1 CIEISTLVL
10 TRVLHM
16 LLTRHTVPG
25 PERLVAGDH
34 RARKALRCCSGK
46 TYTMDQRK
54 NESIVPSFT
63 QLEDFLTEHDS
74 NVVWLLVATI
84 LSCGWI
90 IYLTYYNSRNVGLIL
105 TLVLNRLHKRGYIHI
120 GSFSFSV
127 LSGKVMVREIYY
139 ITEDMSIRIQDGFI
153 IFRWWKM
160 YNPKQKQHDPKA
172 ETRLYV
178 TVNDFEFHVY
188 NRSDLYGRLQ
198 ELFGLEPTIVPP
210 RKEEDK
216 TQGAGGARTQSKIE
230 RVKVK
235 TESQDP
241 TSSWRSLI
249 PVVKVSVSTGRLAF
263 GNHYQPQ
270 TLCVSFD
277 DAFLTYTTK
286 PPSSHLDQF
295 MHIVKGKLE
304 NVRVM
309 LVPSP
314 RYVGLQNDEPP
325 RLMGEGFVVM
335 HSNDVDVYYYMD
347 EPGLVP
353 EEVEE
358 NIDGETS
365 SEDCKLQDLP
375 PCWGLDIVCGKGT
388 DFNYGPWADRQR
400 DCLWKFF
407 FPPDYQVLKVSEI
420 AQPGRPRQV
429 LAFELRM
436 NIIADATVDLL
447 FTKNRFLVTTESK
460 GECVVM
466 ISVSRQLSSMQETNA
481 VHVNVG
487 AGSYLE
493 INIPVTVEEG
503 GYTPAIKG
511 QLLHVDAT
519 TSMQYRA
526 LLEAEMLA
534 FHINASYPRVWNM
547 PQTWQ
552 CELEVY
558 KATYHFIFAQKH
570 FFTVYLAACG
580 ETLTLDF
587 SLPFTDFVPATCSTR
602 FSLRGE
608 EVDLHLFLPDC
619 HPSKYSLFMLV
630 KNCHP
635 HRVAPDSGVA
645 AECQSGQSGQKAAK
659 PKAGWVEC
667 WTVPSV
673 VLTIDYTWHPIYP
686 QKADEQLKQ
695 SLSEMEETLLSV
707 LRPAQRAPGRAA
719 PPPSAPRPPVDPAEL
734 PPDRLHVEMAL
745 SPDSQMTLYGPLL
758 NAFLCIK
765 ENYFGEDDVY
775 MDFEEAASSP
785 VVSLSTSSSSGWM
798 AAGAENGRQE
808 SESPARS
815 PHPLSLRPWDIT
827 VLVNLYKVHGRLP
840 VHGTADGPEC
850 PTAFLERLCFEM
862 KKGLCETMLQLVLS
876 PLNVFVSDNYQ
887 VATVPRMALG
897 TASGPRPLGLAGC
910 ARVVLPCLT
919 AVFPQRPPADESL
932 REGHISLSG
941 LQLRAHAM
949 FSAEGLPLGS
959 DSLEYAWLID
969 VQAGSLTAKVTA
981 PQVWPPHW
989 PAPVMDP
996 AADGSPA
1003 RLSSQ
1008 LASLLEWGQ
1017 TFAFHVVCRE
1027 YELERPKSVVLCQ
1040 HGVDRRFCES
1050 KLSCVPGPCPASE
1063 ELKYTMTRVALAG
1076 ADLHVVEQGCA
1087 TNLKMG
1093 AVRVANCNL
1102 HSPTVGEG
1110 VSAAVQDLHVR
1121 QFVEQPSSPR
1131 AGLQPAVLRR
1141 ACWLEAGS
1149 ASLGLVTV
1157 DVALAA
1163 DHPSKHEAQRHFL
1176 ETHDARTKRDAL
1188 PSHTPR
1194 CLSLCRLWFLW
1205 PEDNLTSR
1213 RCRSKCGCLGG
1224 CRFFGGTAG
1233 GLDFFRL
1240 EELTP
1245 SSSSAFSSTSAE
1257 SDMCY
1262 GQSLLQ
1268 PGERVVTRGVLTM
1281 ADSTVARARVPRPG
1295 WRGMDGAKGK
1305 EWESKAVGAEA
1316 ERRAQ
1321 PLSLQVPLRPHSA
1334 SSSSEESGSS
1344 GAAQPL
1350 LAGETESPASTSGA
1364 EDRVAPR
1371 GFLPPVKRDE
1381 GPASAPADVS
1391 GSSPVSPHAQERP
1404 AGQSPLRSPLK
1415 RQASV
1420 CSARLGSTK
1429 SLTAAFYGDK
1439 QPAAVGVQFSSDVS
1453 RSDENVLDSPKQ
1465 RRSFG
1470 SFPYTPSADSS
1481 SFHQYRSMDSS
1492 MSMADSE
1499 AYFSA
1504 AEEFEPVS
1512 SDEGP
1517 GTYPGRKRKRR
1528 QAQQVDYSRGSVYHS
1543 VEGPLTGHGE
1553 SVLDGRTLPFRA
1565 HPSQASFVSA
1575 LGGEDDPAEH
1585 LHMAEAERA
1594 EAERA
1599 EAEQAP
1605 PPQPARSCYQTY
1617 LSQFQVVNWAARHPA
1632 NKRTSKS
1639 SLHRPLDLDT
1649 PTSEDSSS
1657 SCEQLSVPTFKVV
1670 KQGLTAN
1677 ALLDRGLRLSGPTPT
1692 TPYTP
1697 LEKKAGDDTEDEPLV
1712 GECGPGQPAA
1722 QARTAAV
1729 VEVRGAVDVVLT
1741 PLVAEALD
1749 RYIEALAHCA
1759 SARHPA
1765 AIVDDL
1771 HARVL
1776 REVLQS
1782 SRPTFSEQLS
1792 SKQDVRGTKTEHPP
1806 TLGTTTHGQA
1816 QTPLTRKQDGVT
1828 VRGLQASVSIP
1839 KVNLCLL
1846 QASVEEPPGAAPGRA
1861 VAHVSLVALCFDRIT
1876 TQVRMNRGVVEEA
1889 STGTEPVRTSEFG
1902 GYVHAT
1908 KMQPQSSGSL
1918 RSNAGAEKGQE
1929 IAAKLNIHRVHGQLR
1944 GLDTTGT
1951 GTCAI
1956 TAIPFEKSKV
1966 LFTLE
1971 ELDEFTFVDETDQ
1984 QALPDVTRIGPS
1996 QEKWGWIMFECGLE
2010 NLTIKGG
2017 RQSGAVL
2024 YDALGVMG
2032 QANVAERGG
2041 TPTPNDSSDSPTGS
2055 GYNTDVSED
2064 ALPCGRASPSSDLNG
2079 NSASDEQDEGVES
2092 DDLKKDLPLMP
2103 PPPDSCSMKLAIREL
2118 WFSFA
2123 APTNVRSPA
2132 HTFSRQLNLLSTATP
2147 AVGAWLVPVDQLT
2160 SSLRRLETEGTLRVC
2175 AVMGCI
2181 MTEALENKSVHFPLR
2196 SKYNRLTKVARALQE
2211 NPSCLLCGILHH
2223 YLHQARHSVIEDA
2236 TTSDGLPALVTLK
2249 KGLVALARQWMK
2261 FIVVTPAFKGVSLHR
2276 PAQPLK
2282 PHPSGDQEPE
2292 DGLGLDSGGGL
2303 QSDTSADGAEFEFD
2317 AATVSE
2323 HTMLLEG
2330 PAGRPPP
2337 GSSAPVTG
2345 AELMRKLSKTHTH
2358 SDSALRIKGSH
2369 PYHSLSYTSGE
2380 TATDSPAH
2388 GGRAGAPA
2396 RESPRKES
2404 LLSYLTGS
2412 FPSLHNLLE
2421 GTPQRGGTAGR
2432 SGSLTRTGTTLATDM
2447 LSEHPLLSEPSS
2459 VSFYNWM
2466 SNAVGGRAGAAQ
2478 ESPIPRPGH
2487 GSLPTGVAPNLPT
2500 IPSASDFNTVL
2511 SSDQNTLD
2519 GTQSQHS
2526 TSQDDVAGVEEA
2538 HPGFPAVQLADAQVV
2553 FRPLLSHTGVQAQDA
2568 APLCC
2573 RMHFGEHLSFSGAL
2587 DRLRADIVDSDTAK
2601 ERRGRRAR
2609 RPGHVNL
2616 PPLEFKPALML
2627 ETFSLSAVVME
2638 KSVCT
2643 PRPPAHALS
2652 FHDLSKRHH
2661 STLHCDFTVSCRSIS
2676 QHVDMAL
2683 VRLVHQFST
2692 MVDGIKATQT
2702 DIKLSRY
2709 TAGSASPTPT
2719 FRTRK
2724 HRDFRSSDF
2733 SRSSR
2738 GSLNGGNR
2746 AGNAKGKRA
2755 PAEGGRKEP
2764 RGKNS
2769 LGRSERRTS
2778 KVSRKGSKD
2787 VVDHTAIHMD
2797 DSDSVTVSEQSE
2809 PSAECWQNMYK
2820 LLNFYSLI
2828 SDPTG
2833 VLEASSEAFGPAG
2846 NGRRPS
2852 CFRAASQCPQS
2863 CRPRHP
2869 GCGQRVRKAG
2879 QCRESRP
2886 GRPRGPPALRG
2897 SRPGSGRPLGW
2908 RWAGLR
2914 LALRPS
2920 RRVPGVRSPAEP
2932 PCRVVFEDEQDDG
2945 SLARAQRKRSVA
2957 AAAEPQHVTLIVF
2970 GIGTVTRTHL
2980 EADIGGLTME
2990 SELKRIHG
2998 SFTLKERM
3006 KEDDR
3011 DLRHRAHRECLP
3023 GPGCPT
3029 RGSSPS
3035 RVLPRRAPPR
3045 EGLREATP
3053 FLETVVKC
3061 SVAKSQAL
3069 YSAQRG
3075 LRTSNA
3081 AVAKLGAVSVSIPQ
3095 HPATLHGMMVRSS
3108 HQLSQQ
3114 ISDLLRP
3121 PSAAPPPAKEDIAT
3135 PLPSEK
3141 TPTSINQT
3149 PIETNEFPQLPE
3161 GLEKKPIVLKF
3172 SAMLDGIAIGA
3183 ALLPSLKAEYK
3194 MGRMRSHGVTGAQTR
3209 FTFELPNHRLRFTS
3223 KVSATDLSTI
3233 PPSAS
3238 LTLPPVTMSGK
3249 YVMEEPDGASDP
3261 AWSLDELPPKQGH
3274 YLRGNYLRCVAEV
3287 RLRAL
3292 APSRSPPLLRPRPSF
3307 LSLQATPRLTK
3318 GWESEALG
3326 RLRTP
3331 SPDGTFTARLRLQ
3344 VGSFEHNLTTDL
3356 LNHLVFVQKV
3366 FMKEVNE
3373 VIQKVSG
3380 GEQPIPLWNEPDGT
3394 ADGEKPKIL
3403 LYSLNLQFK
3412 GIQVTATTPSMRA
3425 VRLETGLIELELSN
3439 RLQTKASPG
3448 SSSCL
3453 KLFGKCQ
3460 VDLNLALGQIVKHQV
3475 YEEAGSDFHQVAYF
3489 KTRIGLR
3496 NALREEISGS
3506 SDREA
3511 VLITLN
3517 RPIVYAQPVAFD
3529 RAVLFWLN
3537 YKAAYDNWNEQRM
3550 ALHRDIH
3557 VATKEVVDMLPGI
3570 QQTSAQALGTLFLQL
3585 TVNDLGICLPISSAA
3600 QSTHP
3605 GDLDTGSALVLT
3617 IESTL
3622 ITACSSESLVSKG
3635 HFKNF
3640 CIRFA
3645 DGFETSWD
3653 DWKPEVRGDLVMN
3666 ACVVPDGTYEVCSR
3680 TAGQAAAESSSAG
3693 TWTLNV
3699 LWKMCGID
3707 VHMDPNIGKRLS
3719 ALGNTLTTLTGEEDA
3734 DDIADLTSVNMAD
3747 LSDEDEV
3754 DAASPTAHMEAADY
3768 RRPGAPGSQAGEL
3781 RGRKAVKRVVD
3792 IRELNEQAK
3801 VIDDLKKLGAS
3812 EGTINQEIQRYQ
3824 QLESVA
3830 ANDIRRDV
3838 RKKLRRSSMRA
3849 ASLKDKWGLSYKPS
3863 YSRSKSISA
3872 SGRPPLKRMERTS
3885 SRLGEAEELPEIR
3898 VDAASPG
3905 PRVTFSIQD
3914 TVRVPRHVVLAA
3926 AEAPKVR
3933 CQGRAAPH
3941 CCSAGAC
3948 SGLKKTVW
3956 GSTPQ
3961 PSVPGE
3967 GCFQF
3972 PEETELD
3979 LLSVTVDGP
3988 PYYSSH
3994 SEGSCSVF
4002 SSPKTPGGLSPGL
4015 TFQSEEGRR
4024 DDSLSSSSE
4033 DSEKDE
4039 DHERGRLCVYRRPL
4053 HATRKKATGF
4063 AAVHQLFTERWP
4075 TAPVGRSLGGAA
4087 TERNIDFELD
4097 IRVEIDSGK
4106 CVLHPSTLLQEHD
4119 DMGLR
4124 RSCDRSS
4131 RSLDQDSPS
4140 KKKKFHA
4147 NYASTTHL
4155 MAGKKVP
4162 SSLQTKPGDQET
4174 TVFYIPGVDVKLH
4187 YNSKTL
4193 KTESPNASRGSSL
4206 PRTLSKES
4214 KLYAKGKG
4222 GAGVKTAKLYAW
4234 VALQSLPEEMV
4245 ISPCLLDFLEK
4256 ALETIPIT
4264 PIERNFT
4271 TVSSQDEDMG
4281 HFEMPDPL
4289 EESTTSLVSSSTSA
4303 YASFP
4308 VDVVVYVRV
4317 QPSQIKFS
4325 CLPVSRV
4332 ECMLKLPSL
4341 DLVFSSNRG
4350 ELEMLGAVHPAE
4362 APSPGGT
4369 TAQSGARPCASKSG
4383 TPGSSGLGS
4392 PLGRSRHSSSQSDLS
4407 GASSSSSGLS
4417 FTACMSDFSLYVFHP
4432 YGAGKQKTAVSG
4444 LTAGSG
4450 GLGNVDEE
4458 PTSVTGRK
4466 DSLSIN
4472 LEFVKVSLSRIRRSG
4487 GASFS
4492 DGQPSGKSAGKVDTT
4507 LINISAVCDIGSA
4520 SFKYDMRRL
4529 SEILAFPRAWYR
4541 RSIARRLFLGDQTIN
4556 LPTSGPGT
4564 PDSIEGISQHLS
4576 PESSRKAYC
4585 RAWEQPS
4592 QSASFSHTPQS
4603 PSVFGEHMASSTMSP
4618 GTAAQSLKSPVPTRS
4633 RSVSDSSVPR
4643 RDSLSKTSTP
4653 FNKSSKAASQQGA
4666 PWETLV
4672 VFAINLKQLNVQ
4684 MNMSNVMGNT
4694 TWTTSGLKSQGRL
4707 SVGSNRDREIS
4718 MSVGLGRSQLDSK
4731 GGVVGGTIDV
4741 NALEMVAHI
4750 SEHPNQQPSHKI
4762 QITMGST
4769 EARVDYM
4776 GSSILMGIFSNAD
4789 LKLQDEWKVNLY
4801 NTLDSSM
4808 TDKSEIFVHG
4818 DLKWD
4823 IFQVMISRSTTPDL
4837 IKIGMKLQE
4846 FFTQQFD
4853 TSKRALSTWGPVPYL
4868 PPKMTTTNLERS
4880 SQEQLLDA
4888 AHHRHWPGVLKVVS
4902 GCHISLFQVPLPE
4915 DGMQFGGSMSL
4926 HGNHMT
4932 LACFHGPN
4940 FRSKS
4945 WALFHLEEPNIAFWT
4960 EAQKIWE
4967 DGSSDHSTY
4976 IVQTLD
4982 FHLGHNTMV
4991 TKPCGA
4997 LESPMATITKITRR
5011 RHENPPHGV
5020 ASVKEWFNYVTATR
5034 NEELNLLR
5042 NVDANNM
5049 ENSTAV
5055 KNSSLL
5061 SGFRGGSSYN
5071 HETETIF
5078 ALPRMQLDFKSIHVQ
5093 EPQEPSLQD
5102 ANQKPKVECSVVT
5115 EFTDHICVTMD
5126 AELIMFLHDLVSAY
5140 LKEKEK
5146 AIFPPRIL
5154 STRPGQKSPIIL
5166 HDDSSSEKDR
5176 EDGITYTTV
5185 DWRDFMC
5192 NTWHLEPTLRLISWT
5207 GRKIDPVGVDY
5218 ILQKLGFHHARTTI
5232 PKWLQRGV
5240 MDPLDKVLSVLIKK
5254 LVRPAEAEGPGPAG
5268 PEPVALSSAV
5278 CSRRLGR
5285 SLPLKVPRSRRAPRG
5300 EHWSPAGRTAGRCSP
5315 TGSAAGS
5322 SGLRSPKPRGGGRGA
5337 SQLQAAAPS
5346 RTPQRAPGSRLA
5358 PGVWRSGPPRDTGAR
5373 TREPAASGAPAWPR
5387 GRRGEGE
5394 PG

>member
-1 CIEISTLVL
+1 
-10 TRVLHM
+10 
-16 LLTRHTVPG
+16 
-25 PERLVAGDH
+25 
-34 RARKALRCCSGK
+34 
-46 TYTMDQRK
+46 MDQRK
-54 NESIVPSFT
+54 NESIVPSIT
-63 QLEDFLTEHDS
+63 QLEDFLTEHNS

-105 TLVLNRLHKRGYIHI
+105 TLVLNRLYKHGYIHI

-188 NRSDLYGRLQ
+188 NRSGLYGRLQ
-198 ELFGLEPTIVPP
+198 ELFGLEPTIIPP
-210 RKEEDK
+210 KKEDDK
-216 TQGAGGARTQSKIE
+216 TRENGRTRAQSKIE

-249 PVVKVSVSTGRLAF
+249 PVIKVNVSTGRLAF

-270 TLCVSFD
+270 TLCINFD

-335 HSNDVDVYYYMD
+335 QSNDVDIYYYMD

-353 EEVEE
+353 EETEE
-358 NIDGETS
+358 NIEGEIN

-420 AQPGRPRQV
+420 AQPGRPRQI

-436 NIIADATVDLL
+436 NIIADATIDLL
-447 FTKNRFLVTTESK
+447 FTKNR
-460 GECVVM
+460 
-466 ISVSRQLSSMQETNA
+466 ETNA

-493 INIPVTVEEG
+493 INIPMTVAEQ

-519 TSMQYRA
+519 TSMQYRT

-558 KATYHFIFAQKH
+558 KATYHFIFAQKN
-570 FFTVYLAACG
+570 FFTDLIQDWSSDSAPDLFSFVPYTWNFKIMFHQFEMIWAANQHNWIDCSTKQQENVYLAACG
-580 ETLTLDF
+580 ETLNIDF
-587 SLPFTDFVPATCSTR
+587 SLPFTDFVPATCNTK

-608 EVDLHLFLPDC
+608 DVDLHLFLPDC

-635 HRVAPDSGVA
+635 HKMTHDAGLP
-645 AECQSGQSGQKAAK
+645 AECQSGQKTVK
-659 PKAGWVEC
+659 PKWRNLTQEKAGWVEC

-673 VLTIDYTWHPIYP
+673 MLTIDYTWHPIYP

-695 SLSEMEETLLSV
+695 SLSEMEETMLSV
-707 LRPAQRAPGRAA
+707 LRPSQKTSDRVA
-719 PPPSAPRPPVDPAEL
+719 SAPSTSSRPPVDPSEL
-734 PPDRLHVEMAL
+734 PPDRLHVEMEL
-745 SPDSQMTLYGPLL
+745 SPDSQITLYGPLL

-765 ENYFGEDDVY
+765 ENYFGEDDMY
-775 MDFEEAASSP
+775 MDFEEVASSP
-785 VVSLSTSSSSGWM
+785 VLSLSTSSSSGWTAVAM
-798 AAGAENGRQE
+798 DGDRKENE
-808 SESPARS
+808 SSAKS
-815 PHPLSLRPWDIT
+815 VHPLSLRPWDIT

-840 VHGTADGPEC
+840 VHGAADGPEC

-862 KKGLCETMLQLVLS
+862 KKGFRETMLQLVLS
-876 PLNVFVSDNYQ
+876 PLSVFVSDNYQ
-887 VATVPRMALG
+887 
-897 TASGPRPLGLAGC
+897 
-910 ARVVLPCLT
+910 
-919 AVFPQRPPADESL
+919 QRPPADDAL
-932 REGHISLSG
+932 REGRISLSG

-981 PQVWPPHW
+981 PQ
-989 PAPVMDP
+989 
-996 AADGSPA
+996 
-1003 RLSSQ
+1003 
-1008 LASLLEWGQ
+1008 LACLLEWGQ
-1017 TFAFHVVCRE
+1017 TFVFHVVCRE
-1027 YELERPKSVVLCQ
+1027 YELERPKSVMICQ
-1040 HGVDRRFCES
+1040 HGIDRRFCES
-1050 KLSCVPGPCPASE
+1050 KLSCVPGPCPASDD
-1063 ELKYTMTRVALAG
+1063 LKYTMTRLAVDG
-1076 ADLHVVEQGCA
+1076 ADVYLVEHGCA
-1087 TNLKMG
+1087 TNIKMG

-1102 HSPTVGEG
+1102 HNQTVGEG
-1110 VSAAVQDLHVR
+1110 ISAAIQDFQVR
-1121 QFVEQPSSPR
+1121 QCVEQLAAPR
-1131 AGLQPAVLRR
+1131 AGLQPAALRR

-1149 ASLGLVTV
+1149 ASLGLITM

-1163 DHPSKHEAQRHFL
+1163 DHHSKHEAQRHFL
-1176 ETHDARTKRDAL
+1176 ETHDARTKR
-1188 PSHTPR
+1188 
-1194 CLSLCRLWFLW
+1194 LWFLW
-1205 PEDNLTSR
+1205 PEDPLRSK
-1213 RCRSKCGCLGG
+1213 RCRHRCGCLGG
-1224 CRFFGGTAG
+1224 CRFFGGTAA
-1233 GLDFFRL
+1233 GLDFFKL

-1245 SSSSAFSSTSAE
+1245 SSSSAFSSASAE
-1257 SDMCY
+1257 SDMYY

-1268 PGERVVTRGVLTM
+1268 PGEWIITKEAPKAAEGAGSTNGVRRK
-1281 ADSTVARARVPRPG
+1281 D
-1295 WRGMDGAKGK
+1295 
-1305 EWESKAVGAEA
+1305 WEGRSAGAEA

-1321 PLSLQVPLRPHSA
+1321 HLSLQVPPRGHSA
-1334 SSSSEESGSS
+1334 SSSSDDSS
-1344 GAAQPL
+1344 SSSAAQPL
-1350 LAGETESPASTSGA
+1350 LAGDRESPSSGA
-1364 EDRVAPR
+1364 EERAPPR
-1371 GFLPPVKRDE
+1371 KEFLPGAKRDA
-1381 GPASAPADVS
+1381 GQGSVS
-1391 GSSPVSPHAQERP
+1391 TEISGNSPVSPNTQDKS

-1439 QPAAVGVQFSSDVS
+1439 QPVTVGVQFSSDVS

-1470 SFPYTPSADSS
+1470 SFPYTPSADSN

-1504 AEEFEPVS
+1504 AEEFEPMS

-1517 GTYPGRKRKRR
+1517 GTYPGRKKKKK
-1528 QAQQVDYSRGSVYHS
+1528 QAQQTDYSRGSIYHS
-1543 VEGPLTGHGE
+1543 VEGPLLGHGE
-1553 SVLDGRTLPFRA
+1553 SLQDPRALPFRT

-1575 LGGEDDPAEH
+1575 LGGEDDVLEQLYAAEGEK
-1585 LHMAEAERA
+1585 AGES
-1594 EAERA
+1594 
-1599 EAEQAP
+1599 EQAASQ
-1605 PPQPARSCYQTY
+1605 QPVMSCYQTY
-1617 LSQFQVVNWAARHPA
+1617 LTQFQVVNWSVKHPP

-1649 PTSEDSSS
+1649 PTSEESSS
-1657 SCEQLSVPTFKVV
+1657 SCEQLSVPTFKVI

-1677 ALLDRGLRLSGPTPT
+1677 SLLDRGMQLSGSSSK

-1697 LEKKAGDDTEDEPLV
+1697 LERRAAEGADDDTGTEEWALD
-1712 GECGPGQPAA
+1712 QPAA
-1722 QARTAAV
+1722 QTRTTAI

-1741 PLVAEALD
+1741 PLVAEAVD
-1749 RYIEALAHCA
+1749 RYIEAMVHYA
-1759 SARHPA
+1759 STRHPA

-1771 HARVL
+1771 HAKVL
-1776 REVLQS
+1776 REAVQNS
-1782 SRPTFSEQLS
+1782 KTTFSENLS
-1792 SKQDVRGTKTEHPP
+1792 SRQDVRGTKAEHPAM
-1806 TLGTTTHGQA
+1806 GTTHEGQT
-1816 QTPLTRKQDGVT
+1816 QTSLTMKQDSVT
-1828 VRGLQASVSIP
+1828 IKGLQANVSVP
-1839 KVNLCLL
+1839 KINLCLL
-1846 QASVEEPPGAAPGRA
+1846 QASVEESPSTAPSRS
-1861 VAHVSLVALCFDRIT
+1861 VTHVSLVALCFDRIA

-1889 STGTEPVRTSEFG
+1889 SGSTEAGRASRFDR
-1902 GYVHAT
+1902 YVHAT

-1918 RSNAGAEKGQE
+1918 RSNAGAEKGKE

-1944 GLDTTGT
+1944 GLDTTDV

-1984 QALPDVTRIGPS
+1984 QAVPDVTRIGPS
-1996 QEKWGWIMFECGLE
+1996 QERWGWIMFECGLE

-2024 YDALGVMG
+2024 YNAFGTMGKASVSEGGGALTS
-2032 QANVAERGG
+2032 N
-2041 TPTPNDSSDSPTGS
+2041 NSSDSPTGS
-2055 GYNTDVSED
+2055 GYNTDVSD
-2064 ALPCGRASPSSDLNG
+2064 DNLPCDRASPSSDLNG
-2079 NSASDEQDEGVES
+2079 NSVSDEQDEGVES
-2092 DDLKKDLPLMP
+2092 DDLKKDVPLLP
-2103 PPPDSCSMKLAIREL
+2103 PPPDSCSMKLTIQEI
-2118 WFSFA
+2118 WFSCA

-2132 HTFSRQLNLLSTATP
+2132 HAFSRQLNLLSTATP
-2147 AVGAWLVPVDQLT
+2147 AVGAWLVPIDQLK
-2160 SSLRRLETEGTLRVC
+2160 SSLSKLDTEGALRAC

-2196 SKYNRLTKVARALQE
+2196 SKYNRLTKVARFLQE
-2211 NPSCLLCGILHH
+2211 NPSCLLCNILHH
-2223 YLHQARHSVIEDA
+2223 YLHQANYAVIDDA
-2236 TTSDGLPALVTLK
+2236 TMSDGLPALVTLK

-2276 PAQPLK
+2276 PAQPPK
-2282 PHPSGDQEPE
+2282 PPAALDPDHE
-2292 DGLGLDSGGGL
+2292 DGLGLDNGAGL

-2330 PAGRPPP
+2330 TASRPPP
-2337 GSSAPVTG
+2337 GGSGPVTG
-2345 AELMRKLSKTHTH
+2345 AEIIRKLSKTHTH
-2358 SDSALRIKGSH
+2358 SDSALKIKGVH
-2369 PYHSLSYTSGE
+2369 PYHSLSYTSGD
-2380 TATDSPAH
+2380 TATDSPVH
-2388 GGRAGAPA
+2388 VGRAGAPL

-2421 GTPQRGGTAGR
+2421 GTPQRSSAAGK
-2432 SGSLTRTGTTLATDM
+2432 SSSLTRTGNTMATDM

-2466 SNAVGGRAGAAQ
+2466 SNAVGNRGSVVQ
-2478 ESPIPRPGH
+2478 DSPATKSGH
-2487 GSLPTGVAPNLPT
+2487 SSLPTGVAPNLPT

-2519 GTQSQHS
+2519 GTHSQHS
-2526 TSQDDVAGVEEA
+2526 TSQDDVAGVEA
-2538 HPGFPAVQLADAQVV
+2538 ANQGFPAVQLADAQVV
-2553 FRPLLSHTGVQAQDA
+2553 FKPLLSHTGIQPQDA
-2568 APLCC
+2568 MPLCC
-2573 RMHFGEHLSFSGAL
+2573 RMYFGEHLSFSGTL
-2587 DRLRADIVDSDTAK
+2587 DCLRADIVDSDTAK
-2601 ERRGRRAR
+2601 ERKGKRAR
-2609 RPGHVNL
+2609 RQGHVNL
-2616 PPLEFKPALML
+2616 PPLEFKPALRL

-2638 KSVCT
+2638 KAACAPQST
-2643 PRPPAHALS
+2643 ASALS
-2652 FHDLSKRHH
+2652 FHDLGRRRY
-2661 STLHCDFTVSCRSIS
+2661 STFHCNFTISCQSIS

-2683 VRLVHQFST
+2683 VRLIHQFST
-2692 MVDGIKATQT
+2692 MIDDIKATQT

-2719 FRTRK
+2719 FKTRK

-2738 GSLNGGNR
+2738 GSLNGGARGN
-2746 AGNAKGKRA
+2746 NAKNKRA
-2755 PAEGGRKEP
+2755 SGENNKKES
-2764 RGKNS
+2764 RNKNS

-2787 VVDHTAIHMD
+2787 VVDHVAIPMD
-2797 DSDSVTVSEQSE
+2797 DSDSITVSEQSE

-2833 VLEASSEAFGPAG
+2833 ILEKSSEAFGPAG
-2846 NGRRPS
+2846 
-2852 CFRAASQCPQS
+2852 
-2863 CRPRHP
+2863 
-2869 GCGQRVRKAG
+2869 
-2879 QCRESRP
+2879 
-2886 GRPRGPPALRG
+2886 
-2897 SRPGSGRPLGW
+2897 
-2908 RWAGLR
+2908 
-2914 LALRPS
+2914 
-2920 RRVPGVRSPAEP
+2920 VRSPTEP
-2932 PCRVVFEDEQDDG
+2932 ACRVVFENEQDSG
-2945 SLARAQRKRSVA
+2945 SVTKRKRSLVT
-2957 AAAEPQHVTLIVF
+2957 AEPQYVTLIVF
-2970 GIGTVTRTHL
+2970 GIGMVNRTHL

-2998 SFTLKERM
+2998 SFTLKEKM
-3006 KEDDR
+3006 KDVLHQKMTETCAT
-3011 DLRHRAHRECLP
+3011 AHI
-3023 GPGCPT
+3023 GGVNI
-3029 RGSSPS
+3029 
-3035 RVLPRRAPPR
+3035 VLL
-3045 EGLREATP
+3045 EGITP
-3053 FLETVVKC
+3053 NIQTVVKC
-3061 SVAKSQAL
+3061 SIAKSQAL

-3075 LRTSNA
+3075 LKTNNA
-3081 AVAKLGAVSVSIPQ
+3081 AVFKVGAISINIPQ
-3095 HPATLHGMMVRSS
+3095 HPATLHSMMVRSS
-3108 HQLSQQ
+3108 HQLSKQ
-3114 ISDLLRP
+3114 ISDLIRQ
-3121 PSAAPPPAKEDIAT
+3121 PSAAPQPVKEDIAT

-3141 TPTSINQT
+3141 TPTSVNQT

-3161 GLEKKPIVLKF
+3161 GLEKKPLVLKF
-3172 SAMLDGIAIGA
+3172 STMLDGIAIGA
-3183 ALLPSLKAEYK
+3183 ALLPSLRAEYK
-3194 MGRMRSHGVTGAQTR
+3194 MGRMRSHGMTGAQTR

-3223 KVSATDLSTI
+3223 KVSATDMPTI

-3238 LTLPPVTMSGK
+3238 LNLPPVTMSGK
-3249 YVMEEPDGASDP
+3249 YVMEEHDSCPDQ
-3261 AWSLDELPPKQGH
+3261 AWGIDELPARQGC
-3274 YLRGNYLRCVAEV
+3274 YLQGNYLRCVAE
-3287 RLRAL
+3287 
-3292 APSRSPPLLRPRPSF
+3292 
-3307 LSLQATPRLTK
+3307 
-3318 GWESEALG
+3318 
-3326 RLRTP
+3326 
-3331 SPDGTFTARLRLQ
+3331 

-3380 GEQPIPLWNEPDGT
+3380 GEQPIPLWNEHDGA

-3425 VRLETGLIELELSN
+3425 VRFETGLIELELSN

-3448 SSSCL
+3448 SSSYL

-3550 ALHRDIH
+3550 ALHKDIH
-3557 VATKEVVDMLPGI
+3557 MATKEVVDMLPGI
-3570 QQTSAQALGTLFLQL
+3570 QQTSAQAFGTLFLQL
-3585 TVNDLGICLPISSAA
+3585 TVNDLGICLPITNAA
-3600 QSTHP
+3600 QSNHT
-3605 GDLDTGSALVLT
+3605 GDLDAGSALVLT

-3680 TAGQAAAESSSAG
+3680 TTGQAAAESSSAG

-3707 VHMDPNIGKRLS
+3707 VHMDPNIGKRLN
-3719 ALGNTLTTLTGEEDA
+3719 ALGHTLTTLTGEEDV
-3734 DDIADLTSVNMAD
+3734 DDIADLNSMNIGD

-3754 DAASPTAHMEAADY
+3754 DTMSPTVHTSSDGSSVSGDGHKLTFGQRLVNHLLGLAPPHQRYSVPAEYLCGPGPGASPRSSQAHVKVCRAHSWGNEAVEY
-3768 RRPGAPGSQAGEL
+3768 RRQGAPCSQPGEL
-3781 RGRKAVKRVVD
+3781 RGRKLMKRIVD

-3830 ANDIRRDV
+3830 VNDIRRDV

-3849 ASLKDKWGLSYKPS
+3849 ASLKDKWGLGYKPS
-3863 YSRSKSISA
+3863 YSRSKTVSA
-3872 SGRPPLKRMERTS
+3872 SGRPPLKRMERAS
-3885 SRLGEAEELPEIR
+3885 SRVGDAEELPEIR

-3905 PRVTFSIQD
+3905 PRVTFNIQD
-3914 TVRVPRHVVLAA
+3914 TLR
-3926 AEAPKVR
+3926 
-3933 CQGRAAPH
+3933 
-3941 CCSAGAC
+3941 
-3948 SGLKKTVW
+3948 KTVW
-3956 GSTPQ
+3956 ASTPE
-3961 PSVPGE
+3961 SSSPGE
-3967 GCFQF
+3967 GYFQF

-3979 LLSVTVDGP
+3979 LLSVTIDGP
-3988 PYYSSH
+3988 SH
-3994 SEGSCSVF
+3994 YLPNSSEGSCSG
-4002 SSPKTPGGLSPGL
+4002 SRAPRTPGFPPGAA
-4015 TFQSEEGRR
+4015 FQPEDGRR

-4039 DHERGRLCVYRRPL
+4039 DHEKERFYIYRKPS
-4053 HATRKKATGF
+4053 HTSRKKASGF

-4075 TAPVGRSLGGAA
+4075 PAPVNRGLSGTA

-4106 CVLHPSTLLQEHD
+4106 CVLHPTTLLQEHD
-4119 DMGLR
+4119 DISLR
-4124 RSCDRSS
+4124 RSYDRSS

-4140 KKKKFHA
+4140 KKKFQA

-4155 MAGKKVP
+4155 ITSKKVP
-4162 SSLQTKPGDQET
+4162 SSLQTKPSDLET

-4214 KLYAKGKG
+4214 KLSGMKDSAASPPPPLPCAVQGKANTLLPPQPPPVPAAKGKG
-4222 GAGVKTAKLYAW
+4222 SGGVKTAKLYAW

-4264 PIERNFT
+4264 PIERNYT

-4281 HFEMPDPL
+4281 HFDLPDPM

-4303 YASFP
+4303 YSSFP

-4350 ELEMLGAVHPAE
+4350 ELETLGTTYPAE
-4362 APSPGGT
+4362 TVSPGGNA
-4369 TAQSGARPCASKSG
+4369 AQGGAKSSAGRPGA
-4383 TPGSSGLGS
+4383 TGSSGLGS
-4392 PLGRSRHSSSQSDLS
+4392 PLGRSRHSSSQSDLTTS
-4407 GASSSSSGLS
+4407 SSSSSGLS

-4444 LTAGSG
+4444 LPAGTG
-4450 GLGNVDEE
+4450 GLGNTDEE

-4472 LEFVKVSLSRIRRSG
+4472 LEFVKVSLSRMRRSG
-4487 GASFS
+4487 GTSFFES
-4492 DGQPSGKSAGKVDTT
+4492 QSANKSASKMDTT

-4564 PDSIEGISQHLS
+4564 PDSVEGVSQHLS

-4585 RAWEQPS
+4585 RTWEQPS
-4592 QSASFSHTPQS
+4592 QSASFTHMPPS
-4603 PSVFGEHMASSTMSP
+4603 PSVFSEHVANSAMSP
-4618 GTAAQSLKSPVPTRS
+4618 GAAAQSLKSPASARC

-4653 FNKSSKAASQQGA
+4653 FNKSNKAASQQGT

-4762 QITMGST
+4762 QVTMGST

-4789 LKLQDEWKVNLY
+4789 LKLQDEWKVNLCAAP
-4801 NTLDSSM
+4801 DASM
-4808 TDKSEIFVHG
+4808 VDKSEIFVHG

-4868 PPKMTTTNLERS
+4868 PPKTVPNNLERS

-4902 GCHISLFQVPLPE
+4902 GCHISLFQAPLPE

-5042 NVDANNM
+5042 NVDANNA
-5049 ENSTAV
+5049 ESSTTV

-5102 ANQKPKVECSVVT
+5102 ASLKPKVECSVVT

-5154 STRPGQKSPIIL
+5154 STRPGQKSPVIV
-5166 HDDSSSEKDR
+5166 HDDTSSDKDR

-5254 LVRPAEAEGPGPAG
+5254 LGT
-5268 PEPVALSSAV
+5268 ALQDEKEKK
-5278 CSRRLGR
+5278 G
-5285 SLPLKVPRSRRAPRG
+5285 KDKE
-5300 EHWSPAGRTAGRCSP
+5300 EH
-5315 TGSAAGS
+5315 
-5322 SGLRSPKPRGGGRGA
+5322 
-5337 SQLQAAAPS
+5337 
-5346 RTPQRAPGSRLA
+5346 
-5358 PGVWRSGPPRDTGAR
+5358 
-5373 TREPAASGAPAWPR
+5373 
-5387 GRRGEGE
+5387 
-5394 PG
+5394 

>member
-1 CIEISTLVL
+1 MEQ
-10 TRVLHM
+10 
-16 LLTRHTVPG
+16 
-25 PERLVAGDH
+25 
-34 RARKALRCCSGK
+34 K
-46 TYTMDQRK
+46 K
-54 NESIVPSFT
+54 NDSIVPSIT
-63 QLEDFLTEHDS
+63 QLEHFLTEHDS

-105 TLVLNRLHKRGYIHI
+105 TLVLNRLYKHGYIHI

-172 ETRLYV
+172 ETRLYIM
-178 TVNDFEFHVY
+178 VNDFEFHVY
-188 NRSDLYGRLQ
+188 NRSALYGQLQ
-198 ELFGLEPTIVPP
+198 ELFGLDPTIIPS
-210 RKEEDK
+210 RKEDEK
-216 TQGAGGARTQSKIE
+216 AQENGRETTRSNLE
-230 RVKVK
+230 SVKVK

-241 TSSWRSLI
+241 SSSWRSLI
-249 PVVKVSVSTGRLAF
+249 PVIKVNVSTGRLAF

-270 TLCVSFD
+270 TLCINFD

-295 MHIVKGKLE
+295 MHILKGKLE

-314 RYVGLQNDEPP
+314 RYVGLQTDEPP

-335 HSNDVDVYYYMD
+335 QSNDVDIYYYMD

-353 EEVEE
+353 EETEE
-358 NIDGETS
+358 NNDGETTD
-365 SEDCKLQDLP
+365 EDSKLQDLP

-407 FPPDYQVLKVSEI
+407 FPPDYQIMKVSEI
-420 AQPGRPRQV
+420 AQPGKPRQI

-436 NIIADATVDLL
+436 NIIADATIDLL
-447 FTKNRFLVTTESK
+447 FTKNR
-460 GECVVM
+460 
-466 ISVSRQLSSMQETNA
+466 ETNA

-493 INIPVTVEEG
+493 INIPMTVSEN
-503 GYTPAIKG
+503 GYSPAIKG

-519 TSMQYRA
+519 SSMQYRT

-534 FHINASYPRVWNM
+534 FHINANYPRIWNM

-552 CELEVY
+552 CEVEVY
-558 KATYHFIFAQKH
+558 KATYHFIFAQKN
-570 FFTVYLAACG
+570 FFADLIQDWSSDSAPDIFSFVPYIWNFKVMFHQFEMIWAANQHNWIDCSTKQQENVYLAACG
-580 ETLTLDF
+580 ETLNIIF
-587 SLPFTDFVPATCSTR
+587 SLPFTDFVPTTCNTR

-608 EVDLHLFLPDC
+608 DVDLHLFLPDC

-630 KNCHP
+630 KDCHP
-635 HRVAPDSGVA
+635 NKISPESCIS
-645 AECQSGQSGQKAAK
+645 AECQSGQKTGK
-659 PKAGWVEC
+659 PKWRNITQEEAGWVEC

-673 VLTIDYTWHPIYP
+673 TFTIDYTWHPIYP

-695 SLSEMEETLLSV
+695 SLSEMEETMLSV
-707 LRPAQRAPGRAA
+707 
-719 PPPSAPRPPVDPAEL
+719 PRPSQKTADRIISSPTASTRLPIDPSEL
-734 PPDRLHVEMAL
+734 PPDKLHVEL
-745 SPDSQMTLYGPLL
+745 EVSPDSQITLYGPLL
-758 NAFLCIK
+758 NAFLFIK
-765 ENYFGEDDVY
+765 ENYFGEDDMY
-775 MDFEEAASSP
+775 TDFEEVISSP
-785 VVSLSTSSSSGWM
+785 VLSMSTSSSSGWT
-798 AAGAENGRQE
+798 AVGLENDKKG
-808 SESPARS
+808 SESSAKPV
-815 PHPLSLRPWDIT
+815 HPLTLRPWDIT
-827 VLVNLYKVHGRLP
+827 VLVNVYKVHGRLP
-840 VHGTADGPEC
+840 VHSSTDGPEC

-862 KKGLCETMLQLVLS
+862 KKGFRETMLQLVLS
-876 PLNVFVSDNYQ
+876 PLNLFLNDSY
-887 VATVPRMALG
+887 
-897 TASGPRPLGLAGC
+897 
-910 ARVVLPCLT
+910 
-919 AVFPQRPPADESL
+919 QRPSVDELL

-949 FSAEGLPLGS
+949 FSAEGLPVGS
-959 DSLEYAWLID
+959 DTLEYAWLID
-969 VQAGSLTAKVTA
+969 VQAGCLTAKVTA
-981 PQVWPPHW
+981 PQ
-989 PAPVMDP
+989 
-996 AADGSPA
+996 
-1003 RLSSQ
+1003 
-1008 LASLLEWGQ
+1008 LACLLEWGQ
-1017 TFAFHVVCRE
+1017 MFVFHVMCRE
-1027 YELERPKSVVLCQ
+1027 FELERPKSVIMCQ
-1040 HGVDRRFCES
+1040 HGIDRRFCES
-1050 KLSCVPGPCPASE
+1050 KMNCVPGPCPASDD
-1063 ELKYTMTRVALAG
+1063 LKYTMTRLAVDG
-1076 ADLHVVEQGCA
+1076 ADLYIVEHGCA
-1087 TNLKMG
+1087 TNIKMG

-1102 HSPTVGEG
+1102 HNQFVGEG
-1110 VSAAVQDLHVR
+1110 ISAAIQDFQMR
-1121 QFVEQPSSPR
+1121 QYVEQVNTCR
-1131 AGLQPAVLRR
+1131 VGLQPAILRR
-1141 ACWLEAGS
+1141 AYWLEAGS
-1149 ASLGLVTV
+1149 VNLGLITA
-1157 DVALAA
+1157 DIALAV
-1163 DHPSKHEAQRHFL
+1163 DHHSKHEVQRHFL
-1176 ETHDARTKRDAL
+1176 ETHDSRIK
-1188 PSHTPR
+1188 
-1194 CLSLCRLWFLW
+1194 RLWFLW
-1205 PEDNLTSR
+1205 PDDNVKNK
-1213 RCRSKCGCLGG
+1213 RSKNKCGCLGG
-1224 CRFFGGTAG
+1224 CRFFGGTVT
-1233 GLDFFRL
+1233 GLDFFKL
-1240 EELTP
+1240 EEMTP

-1257 SDMCY
+1257 SDMFY

-1268 PGERVVTRGVLTM
+1268 PGEWIITKEIPKIIDSKTNGVKRKDW
-1281 ADSTVARARVPRPG
+1281 DSRSVGIEIER
-1295 WRGMDGAKGK
+1295 
-1305 EWESKAVGAEA
+1305 KA
-1316 ERRAQ
+1316 Q
-1321 PLSLQVPLRPHSA
+1321 HLCLQVPLRSHSS
-1334 SSSSEESGSS
+1334 SSSSEENSS
-1344 GAAQPL
+1344 SSAALPL
-1350 LAGETESPASTSGA
+1350 LAGEKESPSSATEDHMGQKEFVSGA
-1364 EDRVAPR
+1364 KRED
-1371 GFLPPVKRDE
+1371 GH
-1381 GPASAPADVS
+1381 GSTPADVS
-1391 GSSPVSPHAQERP
+1391 ESSPVSPNNQERSV
-1404 AGQSPLRSPLK
+1404 GQSPLRSPLK

-1420 CSARLGSTK
+1420 CSTRLGSTK

-1439 QPAAVGVQFSSDVS
+1439 QPVPVGVQFSSDVS

-1470 SFPYTPSADSS
+1470 SFPYTPSADSN

-1504 AEEFEPVS
+1504 AEEFEPIS

-1517 GTYPGRKRKRR
+1517 GTYPGRKKRKK
-1528 QAQQVDYSRGSVYHS
+1528 QAQQIEYSRGSIYHS
-1543 VEGPLTGHGE
+1543 VEGPLTSTVHGE
-1553 SVLDGRTLPFRA
+1553 ASQDPKTLPIKTHA
-1565 HPSQASFVSA
+1565 SQASFVSA
-1575 LGGEDDPAEH
+1575 VGGEDELVEH
-1585 LHMAEAERA
+1585 MYIGEAEKTV
-1594 EAERA
+1594 ESD
-1599 EAEQAP
+1599 QITSQ
-1605 PPQPARSCYQTY
+1605 QPIMTCYQSY
-1617 LSQFQVVNWAARHPA
+1617 LTQFQVVNWSVKHPT

-1649 PTSEDSSS
+1649 PTSEESASSL
-1657 SCEQLSVPTFKVV
+1657 EHLSVPTFKIV

-1677 ALLDRGLRLSGPTPT
+1677 ALLDRGMQLTGSTSN

-1697 LEKKAGDDTEDEPLV
+1697 LEKKTMDNTDDETITEEWTLDHPV
-1712 GECGPGQPAA
+1712 SQT
-1722 QARTAAV
+1722 RTTAI
-1729 VEVRGAVDVVLT
+1729 VEIKGTVDVVLT

-1749 RYIEALAHCA
+1749 RYIEAMVHCA
-1759 SARHPA
+1759 STQHPA

-1771 HARVL
+1771 HYKVL
-1776 REVLQS
+1776 REAVQNS
-1782 SRPTFSEQLS
+1782 KTTFSENLS
-1792 SKQDVRGTKTEHPP
+1792 SKQDVRGTKTENPA
-1806 TLGTTTHGQA
+1806 TGTTNQGQA
-1816 QTPLTRKQDGVT
+1816 QTNLSLKQDNVKIK
-1828 VRGLQASVSIP
+1828 GLQANVTIP

-1846 QASVEEPPGAAPGRA
+1846 QASVEETPGIASGKT
-1861 VAHVSLVALCFDRIT
+1861 VTHVSLVALCFDRIA
-1876 TQVRMNRGVVEEA
+1876 TQVRMNRGLIEETSNNADTGRNSVTFDRYIHA
-1889 STGTEPVRTSEFG
+1889 S
-1902 GYVHAT
+1902 

-1918 RSNAGAEKGQE
+1918 RSNAGAEKGKE
-1929 IAAKLNIHRVHGQLR
+1929 IAAKLNVHRVHGQLR
-1944 GLDTTGT
+1944 GLDTTDI

-1971 ELDEFTFVDETDQ
+1971 ELDEFSFIDETDQ
-1984 QALPDVTRIGPS
+1984 QAVPDVTRIGPS
-1996 QEKWGWIMFECGLE
+1996 QERWGWIMFECGIE

-2024 YDALGVMG
+2024 YSTFGVMG
-2032 QANVAERGG
+2032 KSSATERGG
-2041 TPTPNDSSDSPTGS
+2041 LLASNNSSDSPTGS
-2055 GYNTDVSED
+2055 GYNTDVSD
-2064 ALPCGRASPSSDLNG
+2064 DNLPCDRSPSSDING
-2079 NSASDEQDEGVES
+2079 NSVSDEQDEGVES

-2103 PPPDSCSMKLAIREL
+2103 PPPDSCSMKLTIKEI

-2123 APTNVRSPA
+2123 APTNMRSPA
-2132 HTFSRQLNLLSTATP
+2132 HIFSRQLNLLSTATP
-2147 AVGAWLVPVDQLT
+2147 AVGAWLVPIDQLK
-2160 SSLRRLETEGTLRVC
+2160 SSLNRLETEGTLRIC

-2181 MTEALENKSVHFPLR
+2181 MTEALENKSMHFPLR
-2196 SKYNRLTKVARALQE
+2196 SKYNRLTKVARFLQE
-2211 NPSCLLCGILHH
+2211 NPSCLLCNILHH
-2223 YLHQARHSVIEDA
+2223 YLHQANYSIIEDA
-2236 TTSDGLPALVTLK
+2236 TMSDGLPALVTLK

-2282 PHPSGDQEPE
+2282 PQTAACHEHE
-2292 DGLGLDSGGGL
+2292 DGVGLDNGGGL

-2330 PAGRPPP
+2330 TATRPPP
-2337 GSSAPVTG
+2337 AGVSSGPVTG
-2345 AELMRKLSKTHTH
+2345 AEIMRKLSKSHTH
-2358 SDSALRIKGSH
+2358 SDSALKIKGIH
-2369 PYHSLSYTSGE
+2369 PYQSLSYTSGD
-2380 TATDSPAH
+2380 TATDSPVH
-2388 GGRAGAPA
+2388 VGRSGMPVK
-2396 RESPRKES
+2396 ESPRKES

-2421 GTPQRGGTAGR
+2421 GTPQRSTTAVK
-2432 SGSLTRTGTTLATDM
+2432 SSSLTRTGNTVATDM

-2466 SNAVGGRAGAAQ
+2466 SNAVGNRGGVVQ
-2478 ESPIPRPGH
+2478 ESPNTKSGH
-2487 GSLPTGVAPNLPT
+2487 NSLPTGVAPNLPT

-2519 GTQSQHS
+2519 GTHSQHS
-2526 TSQDDVAGVEEA
+2526 TSQDDIAGVEEGNQ
-2538 HPGFPAVQLADAQVV
+2538 GFPAVQLADAQVV
-2553 FRPLLSHTGVQAQDA
+2553 FKPLLSHTGIQSQDA
-2568 APLCC
+2568 VPLCY
-2573 RMHFGEHLSFSGAL
+2573 RMYFGEYLSFSGTL
-2587 DRLRADIVDSDTAK
+2587 DCLRADIVDSDTTK
-2601 ERRGRRAR
+2601 ERKSKRAR
-2609 RPGHVNL
+2609 RQGAVNL

-2627 ETFSLSAVVME
+2627 ETFSISAVVME
-2638 KSVCT
+2638 KSMCT
-2643 PRPPAHALS
+2643 PQNSTNALS
-2652 FHDLSKRHH
+2652 FHDLNKRYYN
-2661 STLHCDFTVSCRSIS
+2661 TFHCNFTISCQSIS

-2683 VRLVHQFST
+2683 VRLIHQFST
-2692 MVDGIKATQT
+2692 MIDDIKATQT

-2719 FRTRK
+2719 FKTRK

-2738 GSLNGGNR
+2738 GSINGGNR
-2746 AGNAKGKRA
+2746 VNNAKNKRTNN
-2755 PAEGGRKEP
+2755 ENNKKES
-2764 RGKNS
+2764 RNKNS

-2787 VVDHTAIHMD
+2787 VVDHMTIHMD
-2797 DSDSVTVSEQSE
+2797 DSDSITVSEQSE

-2833 VLEASSEAFGPAG
+2833 ILEKSSETFGPT
-2846 NGRRPS
+2846 
-2852 CFRAASQCPQS
+2852 
-2863 CRPRHP
+2863 
-2869 GCGQRVRKAG
+2869 
-2879 QCRESRP
+2879 
-2886 GRPRGPPALRG
+2886 
-2897 SRPGSGRPLGW
+2897 
-2908 RWAGLR
+2908 
-2914 LALRPS
+2914 
-2920 RRVPGVRSPAEP
+2920 GVRSPTEP
-2932 PCRVVFEDEQDDG
+2932 ACRVVFENEQDNS
-2945 SLARAQRKRSVA
+2945 SLSKTQRKRSLVTS
-2957 AAAEPQHVTLIVF
+2957 EPQHVTLIVF
-2970 GIGTVTRTHL
+2970 GIGMVNRTHL

-2998 SFTLKERM
+2998 SFTLKEKM
-3006 KEDDR
+3006 KDVLHQKMTETCATAHIGGVNIVLLEGITPNIQLEDF
-3011 DLRHRAHRECLP
+3011 
-3023 GPGCPT
+3023 PT
-3029 RGSSPS
+3029 SPTS
-3035 RVLPRRAPPR
+3035 TAKQ
-3045 EGLREATP
+3045 E
-3053 FLETVVKC
+3053 FLTVVKC
-3061 SVAKSQAL
+3061 SIAKSQAL

-3075 LRTSNA
+3075 LKTNNA
-3081 AVAKLGAVSVSIPQ
+3081 AVLKVGAISINIPQ
-3095 HPATLHGMMVRSS
+3095 HPATLHSMMVRSS
-3108 HQLSQQ
+3108 HQLSKQ
-3114 ISDLLRP
+3114 ISDLIRQPSTAPQP
-3121 PSAAPPPAKEDIAT
+3121 PKEDVAT

-3141 TPTSINQT
+3141 TPTSVNQT
-3149 PIETNEFPQLPE
+3149 PVETNEFPQLPE

-3172 SAMLDGIAIGA
+3172 SAMIDGIAIGA

-3194 MGRMRSHGVTGAQTR
+3194 MGRMRSHGMTGAQTR

-3223 KVSATDLSTI
+3223 KVSATDMSTI
-3233 PPSAS
+3233 PPSAN
-3238 LTLPPVTMSGK
+3238 LNLPPVTMSGK
-3249 YVMEEPDGASDP
+3249 YVMEEHDTYSDQI
-3261 AWSLDELPPKQGH
+3261 WSIDELPTKQGY
-3274 YLRGNYLRCVAEV
+3274 YLQGNYLRCVAE
-3287 RLRAL
+3287 
-3292 APSRSPPLLRPRPSF
+3292 
-3307 LSLQATPRLTK
+3307 
-3318 GWESEALG
+3318 
-3326 RLRTP
+3326 
-3331 SPDGTFTARLRLQ
+3331 

-3380 GEQPIPLWNEPDGT
+3380 GEQPIPLWNEHDGT
-3394 ADGEKPKIL
+3394 TDGEKPKIL
-3403 LYSLNLQFK
+3403 LYSLSLQFK

-3425 VRLETGLIELELSN
+3425 VRFETGLIELELSN
-3439 RLQTKASPG
+3439 RIQTKAMPG
-3448 SSSCL
+3448 STSYL

-3517 RPIVYAQPVAFD
+3517 RPIVFAQPVAFD

-3537 YKAAYDNWNEQRM
+3537 YKAAYDNWNEQRL
-3550 ALHRDIH
+3550 ALHKDIH
-3557 VATKEVVDMLPGI
+3557 MATKEVVDMLPGI
-3570 QQTSAQALGTLFLQL
+3570 QQTSAQAFGTLFLQL
-3585 TVNDLGICLPISSAA
+3585 TVHDLGICLPITNAPQTNHTA
-3600 QSTHP
+3600 
-3605 GDLDTGSALVLT
+3605 DLDTGSALVLT

-3653 DWKPEVRGDLVMN
+3653 DWKPEIRGDLVMN

-3707 VHMDPNIGKRLS
+3707 VHMDPNIGKRLN
-3719 ALGNTLTTLTGEEDA
+3719 ALGNTLTTLTGEEDV
-3734 DDIADLTSVNMAD
+3734 DDIADLNSVNIAD

-3754 DAASPTAHMEAADY
+3754 DTMSPTIHAETVDY
-3768 RRPGAPGSQAGEL
+3768 RRQGASGSQVGEQ
-3781 RGRKAVKRVVD
+3781 RGRKFVKRLVD

-3830 ANDIRRDV
+3830 VNDIRRDV

-3849 ASLKDKWGLSYKPS
+3849 ASLKDKWGLGYKPS
-3863 YSRSKSISA
+3863 YNRSKTISA
-3872 SGRPPLKRMERTS
+3872 SGRPPLKRMDRAS
-3885 SRLGEAEELPEIR
+3885 SRLGDSEELPEIR

-3905 PRVTFSIQD
+3905 PRVTFNIQD
-3914 TVRVPRHVVLAA
+3914 
-3926 AEAPKVR
+3926 
-3933 CQGRAAPH
+3933 
-3941 CCSAGAC
+3941 
-3948 SGLKKTVW
+3948 
-3956 GSTPQ
+3956 
-3961 PSVPGE
+3961 
-3967 GCFQF
+3967 
-3972 PEETELD
+3972 
-3979 LLSVTVDGP
+3979 P
-3988 PYYSSH
+3988 P
-3994 SEGSCSVF
+3994 
-4002 SSPKTPGGLSPGL
+4002 
-4015 TFQSEEGRR
+4015 EEGRR
-4024 DDSLSSSSE
+4024 DDSLSSTSE
-4033 DSEKDE
+4033 DSEKEE
-4039 DHERGRLCVYRRPL
+4039 DHEREKAYFYRKPQNT
-4053 HATRKKATGF
+4053 TRKKATGF
-4063 AAVHQLFTERWP
+4063 AAVHQLFTDRWP
-4075 TAPVGRSLGGAA
+4075 TTPANRNVTGTT

-4097 IRVEIDSGK
+4097 IRVEIDCGK
-4106 CVLHPSTLLQEHD
+4106 CVLHPTTLQQEHD
-4119 DMGLR
+4119 EISLR
-4124 RSCDRSS
+4124 RSYDRSS
-4131 RSLDQDSPS
+4131 RSLDQESPS
-4140 KKKKFHA
+4140 KKKKFQT

-4155 MAGKKVP
+4155 LAGKKVP
-4162 SSLQTKPGDQET
+4162 SSLQTKPSDLET

-4222 GAGVKTAKLYAW
+4222 SGGVKTAKLYAW

-4264 PIERNFT
+4264 PIERNYAA
-4271 TVSSQDEDMG
+4271 VSSQDEDMG
-4281 HFEMPDPL
+4281 QFEIQDSL
-4289 EESTTSLVSSSTSA
+4289 EESTASLVSSSTSA
-4303 YASFP
+4303 YSSFP

-4350 ELEMLGAVHPAE
+4350 ELETL
-4362 APSPGGT
+4362 GT
-4369 TAQSGARPCASKSG
+4369 TCPTENLAVGGNTSQTGSKNSGNKTG
-4383 TPGSSGLGS
+4383 IPGSSGLGS
-4392 PLGRSRHSSSQSDLS
+4392 PLGRTRHSSSQSDLT
-4407 GASSSSSGLS
+4407 SSNSNSSGLS

-4432 YGAGKQKTAVSG
+4432 YGAGKQKSAVTG
-4444 LTAGSG
+4444 LTPGSG
-4450 GLGNVDEE
+4450 ALGNVDEE

-4487 GASFS
+4487 GASFFES
-4492 DGQPSGKSAGKVDTT
+4492 QSASKAASKMDTT

-4556 LPTSGPGT
+4556 LPAASGPGT
-4564 PDSIEGISQHLS
+4564 PDSIDGVSQHLS

-4585 RAWEQPS
+4585 RTWEQPC
-4592 QSASFSHTPQS
+4592 QSASFTHMAQS
-4603 PSVFGEHMASSTMSP
+4603 PNVFNEHNTNTSMSP
-4618 GTAAQSLKSPVPTRS
+4618 GTANHNLKSPAVARS
-4633 RSVSDSSVPR
+4633 RSVSDSSVPH
-4643 RDSLSKTSTP
+4643 RDTLSKTSTP
-4653 FNKSSKAASQQGA
+4653 FNKSNKAASQQGT

-4672 VFAINLKQLNVQ
+4672 VFAMNLKQLNVQ

-4718 MSVGLGRSQLDSK
+4718 MSVGLGRSQLDSR

-4741 NALEMVAHI
+4741 NTLEMVAHI

-4801 NTLDSSM
+4801 NTLDSSIS
-4808 TDKSEIFVHG
+4808 DKSEIFVHG

-4868 PPKMTTTNLERS
+4868 PPKTVANIEKS
-4880 SQEQLLDA
+4880 SHEQLLDA

-4902 GCHISLFQVPLPE
+4902 GGHISLFQVPLPE

-4967 DGSSDHSTY
+4967 DGSSEHSTY
-4976 IVQTLD
+4976 VVQTLD

-5042 NVDANNM
+5042 NVDANNT
-5049 ENSTAV
+5049 ESSTTV
-5055 KNSSLL
+5055 KSSSLL

-5102 ANQKPKVECSVVT
+5102 TSVKPTVECSVVT

-5154 STRPGQKSPIIL
+5154 STRPGQKSPVSVL
-5166 HDDSSSEKDR
+5166 DESSTERDAEES
-5176 EDGITYTTV
+5176 ITYTTV
-5185 DWRDFMC
+5185 DWREFMC

-5254 LVRPAEAEGPGPAG
+5254 LGT
-5268 PEPVALSSAV
+5268 ALQDEKEKK
-5278 CSRRLGR
+5278 G
-5285 SLPLKVPRSRRAPRG
+5285 KDKE
-5300 EHWSPAGRTAGRCSP
+5300 EH
-5315 TGSAAGS
+5315 
-5322 SGLRSPKPRGGGRGA
+5322 
-5337 SQLQAAAPS
+5337 
-5346 RTPQRAPGSRLA
+5346 
-5358 PGVWRSGPPRDTGAR
+5358 
-5373 TREPAASGAPAWPR
+5373 
-5387 GRRGEGE
+5387 
-5394 PG
+5394 

>member
-1 CIEISTLVL
+1 MMEIC
-10 TRVLHM
+10 
-16 LLTRHTVPG
+16 TVG
-25 PERLVAGDH
+25 
-34 RARKALRCCSGK
+34 
-46 TYTMDQRK
+46 
-54 NESIVPSFT
+54 
-63 QLEDFLTEHDS
+63 FLIFMFS
-74 NVVWLLVATI
+74 
-84 LSCGWI
+84 
-90 IYLTYYNSRNVGLIL
+90 LIL
-105 TLVLNRLHKRGYIHI
+105 
-120 GSFSFSV
+120 
-127 LSGKVMVREIYY
+127 
-139 ITEDMSIRIQDGFI
+139 
-153 IFRWWKM
+153 
-160 YNPKQKQHDPKA
+160 
-172 ETRLYV
+172 
-178 TVNDFEFHVY
+178 
-188 NRSDLYGRLQ
+188 
-198 ELFGLEPTIVPP
+198 
-210 RKEEDK
+210 
-216 TQGAGGARTQSKIE
+216 
-230 RVKVK
+230 
-235 TESQDP
+235 
-241 TSSWRSLI
+241 
-249 PVVKVSVSTGRLAF
+249 
-263 GNHYQPQ
+263 
-270 TLCVSFD
+270 
-277 DAFLTYTTK
+277 
-286 PPSSHLDQF
+286 
-295 MHIVKGKLE
+295 
-304 NVRVM
+304 
-309 LVPSP
+309 
-314 RYVGLQNDEPP
+314 
-325 RLMGEGFVVM
+325 
-335 HSNDVDVYYYMD
+335 
-347 EPGLVP
+347 
-353 EEVEE
+353 
-358 NIDGETS
+358 
-365 SEDCKLQDLP
+365 
-375 PCWGLDIVCGKGT
+375 
-388 DFNYGPWADRQR
+388 
-400 DCLWKFF
+400 
-407 FPPDYQVLKVSEI
+407 
-420 AQPGRPRQV
+420 
-429 LAFELRM
+429 
-436 NIIADATVDLL
+436 
-447 FTKNRFLVTTESK
+447 
-460 GECVVM
+460 
-466 ISVSRQLSSMQETNA
+466 
-481 VHVNVG
+481 
-487 AGSYLE
+487 
-493 INIPVTVEEG
+493 

-519 TSMQYRA
+519 TSMQYRT

-534 FHINASYPRVWNM
+534 FHINASYPRIWNM

-558 KATYHFIFAQKH
+558 KATYHFIFAQKN

-580 ETLTLDF
+580 ETLNIDF
-587 SLPFTDFVPATCSTR
+587 SLPFTDFVPATCNTK
-602 FSLRGE
+602 FSLR
-608 EVDLHLFLPDC
+608 V
-619 HPSKYSLFMLV
+619 
-630 KNCHP
+630 
-635 HRVAPDSGVA
+635 
-645 AECQSGQSGQKAAK
+645 
-659 PKAGWVEC
+659 
-667 WTVPSV
+667 
-673 VLTIDYTWHPIYP
+673 
-686 QKADEQLKQ
+686 
-695 SLSEMEETLLSV
+695 LSEMEETMLSV
-707 LRPAQRAPGRAA
+707 LRPSQKTDRVVSS
-719 PPPSAPRPPVDPAEL
+719 PSASSRPPIDPSEL
-734 PPDRLHVEMAL
+734 PPDKLHVEMEL
-745 SPDSQMTLYGPLL
+745 SPDSQITLYGPLL

-765 ENYFGEDDVY
+765 ENYFGEDDMY
-775 MDFEEAASSP
+775 MDFEEVVSSP
-785 VVSLSTSSSSGWM
+785 VLSLSTSSSSGWTAVGM
-798 AAGAENGRQE
+798 DNDKKENE
-808 SESPARS
+808 SSAKS
-815 PHPLSLRPWDIT
+815 IHPLTLRPWDIT

-840 VHGTADGPEC
+840 VHGTTDGPEC

-862 KKGLCETMLQLVLS
+862 KKGFRETMLQLVLS

-887 VATVPRMALG
+887 
-897 TASGPRPLGLAGC
+897 SYYC
-910 ARVVLPCLT
+910 
-919 AVFPQRPPADESL
+919 FQQRPPVDEVL
-932 REGHISLSG
+932 REGHINLSG

-981 PQVWPPHW
+981 PQ
-989 PAPVMDP
+989 
-996 AADGSPA
+996 
-1003 RLSSQ
+1003 
-1008 LASLLEWGQ
+1008 LACLLEWGQ
-1017 TFAFHVVCRE
+1017 TFVFHVVCRE
-1027 YELERPKSVVLCQ
+1027 YELERPKSVIVCQ
-1040 HGVDRRFCES
+1040 HGIDRRFCES
-1050 KLSCVPGPCPASE
+1050 KLSCIPGPCPTSDD
-1063 ELKYTMTRVALAG
+1063 LKYTMTRLAVDG
-1076 ADLHVVEQGCA
+1076 ADIYIVEHGCA
-1087 TNLKMG
+1087 TNIKMG
-1093 AVRVANCNL
+1093 AIRVANCNL
-1102 HSPTVGEG
+1102 HNQSVGEG
-1110 VSAAVQDLHVR
+1110 ISAAIQDFQVR
-1121 QFVEQPSSPR
+1121 QYIEQLNNSR
-1131 AGLQPAVLRR
+1131 VGLQPAVLRR
-1141 ACWLEAGS
+1141 AYWLEAGS
-1149 ASLGLVTV
+1149 ANLGLITV
-1157 DVALAA
+1157 DIALAA
-1163 DHPSKHEAQRHFL
+1163 DHHSKHEAQRQFL
-1176 ETHDARTKRDAL
+1176 ETHDTRTK
-1188 PSHTPR
+1188 
-1194 CLSLCRLWFLW
+1194 RLWFLW
-1205 PEDNLTSR
+1205 PDDTLKNK
-1213 RCRSKCGCLGG
+1213 RCRNKCGCLGG
-1224 CRFFGGTAG
+1224 CRFFGGTVT
-1233 GLDFFRL
+1233 GLDFFKL

-1257 SDMCY
+1257 SDMYY

-1268 PGERVVTRGVLTM
+1268 PGEWIITKE
-1281 ADSTVARARVPRPG
+1281 VPKIVDG
-1295 WRGMDGAKGK
+1295 NVNGMKRK
-1305 EWESKAVGAEA
+1305 EWENKSVGIEV
-1316 ERRAQ
+1316 ERKTQ
-1321 PLSLQVPLRPHSA
+1321 HLSLQVPLRSHSS
-1334 SSSSEESGSS
+1334 SSSSEENSS
-1344 GAAQPL
+1344 SSAAQPL
-1350 LAGETESPASTSGA
+1350 LAGEKESPSS
-1364 EDRVAPR
+1364 VADDHLVQKE
-1371 GFLPPVKRDE
+1371 FLHSSKRDD
-1381 GPASAPADVS
+1381 GQVS
-1391 GSSPVSPHAQERP
+1391 IPTEISGNSPVSPNTQDKSVS
-1404 AGQSPLRSPLK
+1404 QSPLRSPLK

-1420 CSARLGSTK
+1420 CSTRLGSTK

-1439 QPAAVGVQFSSDVS
+1439 QPVTVGVQFSSDVS

-1470 SFPYTPSADSS
+1470 SFPYTPSADSN

-1504 AEEFEPVS
+1504 AEEFEPIS

-1517 GTYPGRKRKRR
+1517 GTYPGRKKKKK
-1528 QAQQVDYSRGSVYHS
+1528 QAQQIDYSRGSIYHS
-1543 VEGPLTGHGE
+1543 VEGPLTGPGE
-1553 SVLDGRTLPFRA
+1553 SIQDARTLPFKT

-1575 LGGEDDPAEH
+1575 LGGEDDVIEH
-1585 LHMAEAERA
+1585 LYVVESEKTV
-1594 EAERA
+1594 ES
-1599 EAEQAP
+1599 EQITSQ
-1605 PPQPARSCYQTY
+1605 QPVMNCYQTY
-1617 LSQFQVVNWAARHPA
+1617 LTQFQVINWSVKHPA

-1649 PTSEDSSS
+1649 PTSEESSS
-1657 SCEQLSVPTFKVV
+1657 SFEQLSVPTFKVI

-1677 ALLDRGLRLSGPTPT
+1677 SLLDRGMQLSGSTSN

-1697 LEKKAGDDTEDEPLV
+1697 LDKKAVDNTDDETLTEEWTLD
-1712 GECGPGQPAA
+1712 QPVS
-1722 QARTAAV
+1722 QTRTTAI
-1729 VEVRGAVDVVLT
+1729 VEVKGTVDIVLT

-1749 RYIEALAHCA
+1749 RYIEAMVHCA
-1759 SARHPA
+1759 STRHPA

-1771 HARVL
+1771 HVKVL
-1776 REVLQS
+1776 REAVQNS
-1782 SRPTFSEQLS
+1782 KTTFSEN
-1792 SKQDVRGTKTEHPP
+1792 VRTFY
-1806 TLGTTTHGQA
+1806 
-1816 QTPLTRKQDGVT
+1816 
-1828 VRGLQASVSIP
+1828 S
-1839 KVNLCLL
+1839 VNLCLL
-1846 QASVEEPPGAAPGRA
+1846 QASVEESPSTAPSRS
-1861 VAHVSLVALCFDRIT
+1861 VTHVSLVALCFDRIA
-1876 TQVRMNRGVVEEA
+1876 TQVRMNRGVVEETSNNA
-1889 STGTEPVRTSEFG
+1889 DPGRTSNFDR
-1902 GYVHAT
+1902 YVHAT

-1918 RSNAGAEKGQE
+1918 RSNAGAEKGKE

-1944 GLDTTGT
+1944 GLDTTDI

-1971 ELDEFTFVDETDQ
+1971 ELDEFAFVDETDQ
-1984 QALPDVTRIGPS
+1984 QAVPDITRIGPS

-2024 YDALGVMG
+2024 YNTFGIMG
-2032 QANVAERGG
+2032 KANVTESGG
-2041 TPTPNDSSDSPTGS
+2041 VLTSNNSSDSPTGS
-2055 GYNTDVSED
+2055 GYNTDVSD
-2064 ALPCGRASPSSDLNG
+2064 DNLPCDRTSPSSDLNG
-2079 NSASDEQDEGVES
+2079 NSVSDEQDEGVES

-2103 PPPDSCSMKLAIREL
+2103 PPPDSCSMKLTIKEI

-2132 HTFSRQLNLLSTATP
+2132 HSFSRQLNLLSTATP
-2147 AVGAWLVPVDQLT
+2147 AVGAWLVPVDQLK
-2160 SSLRRLETEGTLRVC
+2160 SSLNKLETEETLRLC

-2196 SKYNRLTKVARALQE
+2196 SKYNRLTKVARFLQE
-2211 NPSCLLCGILHH
+2211 NPSCLLCNILHH
-2223 YLHQARHSVIEDA
+2223 YLHQANYSIIDDA
-2236 TTSDGLPALVTLK
+2236 TMVNGLGVAGMKVLEAVDMVDVLSEKLVKDGSLKNTKTKGEWRGCTESDGLPALVTLK

-2282 PHPSGDQEPE
+2282 PQSAVDHEHE
-2292 DGLGLDSGGGL
+2292 DGLGLDNGGGL

-2317 AATVSE
+2317 AGNFVNILARYHVLATVSE

-2330 PAGRPPP
+2330 TANRPPP
-2337 GSSAPVTG
+2337 GSSGPVTG
-2345 AELMRKLSKTHTH
+2345 AEIMRKLSKTHTH
-2358 SDSALRIKGSH
+2358 SDSALKIKGIH
-2369 PYHSLSYTSGE
+2369 PYHSLSYTSGD
-2380 TATDSPAH
+2380 TATDSPVH
-2388 GGRAGAPA
+2388 VGRTGVPVK
-2396 RESPRKES
+2396 ESPRKES

-2421 GTPQRGGTAGR
+2421 GTPQRSSAAVK
-2432 SGSLTRTGTTLATDM
+2432 SSSLTR
-2447 LSEHPLLSEPSS
+2447 
-2459 VSFYNWM
+2459 
-2466 SNAVGGRAGAAQ
+2466 
-2478 ESPIPRPGH
+2478 
-2487 GSLPTGVAPNLPT
+2487 TGVAPNLPT

-2519 GTQSQHS
+2519 GTHSQHS

-2538 HPGFPAVQLADAQVV
+2538 NQGFPAVQLADAQVV
-2553 FRPLLSHTGVQAQDA
+2553 FKPLLSHTGIQSQDA
-2568 APLCC
+2568 MPLCY
-2573 RMHFGEHLSFSGAL
+2573 RMYFGEHLSFSGTL
-2587 DRLRADIVDSDTAK
+2587 DCLRADIVDSDTAK
-2601 ERRGRRAR
+2601 ERKGKRAR
-2609 RPGHVNL
+2609 RQGQVNL

-2627 ETFSLSAVVME
+2627 ETFSISAVVME

-2643 PRPPAHALS
+2643 PQNSTSALS
-2652 FHDLSKRHH
+2652 FHDLNKRYYN
-2661 STLHCDFTVSCRSIS
+2661 TFHCNFTISCQSIS

-2683 VRLVHQFST
+2683 VRLIHQFST
-2692 MVDGIKATQT
+2692 MIDDIKATQT

-2719 FRTRK
+2719 FKTRK

-2746 AGNAKGKRA
+2746 VNNAKNKRTNN
-2755 PAEGGRKEP
+2755 ENNKKES
-2764 RGKNS
+2764 RNKNS

-2787 VVDHTAIHMD
+2787 VVDHMTIHMD
-2797 DSDSVTVSEQSE
+2797 DSDSITVSEQSE

-2833 VLEASSEAFGPAG
+2833 ILEKSSETFGPAG
-2846 NGRRPS
+2846 
-2852 CFRAASQCPQS
+2852 
-2863 CRPRHP
+2863 
-2869 GCGQRVRKAG
+2869 
-2879 QCRESRP
+2879 
-2886 GRPRGPPALRG
+2886 
-2897 SRPGSGRPLGW
+2897 
-2908 RWAGLR
+2908 
-2914 LALRPS
+2914 
-2920 RRVPGVRSPAEP
+2920 VRSPTEP
-2932 PCRVVFEDEQDDG
+2932 TCKVVFENEQDSN
-2945 SLARAQRKRSVA
+2945 SLTKTQRKRSLVTS
-2957 AAAEPQHVTLIVF
+2957 EPQHVTLIVF
-2970 GIGTVTRTHL
+2970 GIGMVNRTHL

-2998 SFTLKERM
+2998 SFTLKEKM
-3006 KEDDR
+3006 KDVLHQKMTETCAT
-3011 DLRHRAHRECLP
+3011 AHI
-3023 GPGCPT
+3023 GGVNI
-3029 RGSSPS
+3029 
-3035 RVLPRRAPPR
+3035 VLL
-3045 EGLREATP
+3045 EGITP
-3053 FLETVVKC
+3053 NIQTVVKC
-3061 SVAKSQAL
+3061 SIAKSQAL

-3075 LRTSNA
+3075 LKTNNA
-3081 AVAKLGAVSVSIPQ
+3081 AVFKVGAISINIPQ
-3095 HPATLHGMMVRSS
+3095 HPATLHSMMVRSS
-3108 HQLSQQ
+3108 HQLSKQ
-3114 ISDLLRP
+3114 ISDLIRQ
-3121 PSAAPPPAKEDIAT
+3121 PSTAPQPVKEDIAT

-3141 TPTSINQT
+3141 TPTSVNQT
-3149 PIETNEFPQLPE
+3149 PVETNEFPQLPE

-3194 MGRMRSHGVTGAQTR
+3194 MGRMRSHGMTGAQTR

-3223 KVSATDLSTI
+3223 KVSATDMSTI

-3238 LTLPPVTMSGK
+3238 LNLPPVTMSGK
-3249 YVMEEPDGASDP
+3249 YIMEEHDSYSDQV
-3261 AWSLDELPPKQGH
+3261 WSIDELPSKQGY
-3274 YLRGNYLRCVAEV
+3274 YLQGNYLRCVAE
-3287 RLRAL
+3287 
-3292 APSRSPPLLRPRPSF
+3292 
-3307 LSLQATPRLTK
+3307 
-3318 GWESEALG
+3318 
-3326 RLRTP
+3326 
-3331 SPDGTFTARLRLQ
+3331 

-3380 GEQPIPLWNEPDGT
+3380 GEQPIPLWNEHDGT
-3394 ADGEKPKIL
+3394 ADGDKPKIL

-3425 VRLETGLIELELSN
+3425 VRFETGLIELELSN

-3448 SSSCL
+3448 SSSYL

-3550 ALHRDIH
+3550 ALHKDIH
-3557 VATKEVVDMLPGI
+3557 MATKEVVDMLPGI
-3570 QQTSAQALGTLFLQL
+3570 QQTSAQAFGTLFLQL
-3585 TVNDLGICLPISSAA
+3585 TVNDLGICLPITNTA
-3600 QSTHP
+3600 QSNHT

-3653 DWKPEVRGDLVMN
+3653 DWKPEIRGDLVMN

-3680 TAGQAAAESSSAG
+3680 TTGQAAAESSSAG

-3707 VHMDPNIGKRLS
+3707 VHMDPNIGKRLN
-3719 ALGNTLTTLTGEEDA
+3719 ALGNTLTTLTGEEDI
-3734 DDIADLTSVNMAD
+3734 DDIADLNSVNIAD

-3754 DAASPTAHMEAADY
+3754 DTMSPTIHTEAVDY
-3768 RRPGAPGSQAGEL
+3768 RRQGASCSQPGEL
-3781 RGRKAVKRVVD
+3781 RGRKIMKRIVD

-3830 ANDIRRDV
+3830 VNDIRRDV

-3849 ASLKDKWGLSYKPS
+3849 ASLKDKWGLGYKPS

-3872 SGRPPLKRMERTS
+3872 SGRPPLKRMERAS
-3885 SRLGEAEELPEIR
+3885 SRVGESEELPEIR

-3905 PRVTFSIQD
+3905 PRVTFNIQD
-3914 TVRVPRHVVLAA
+3914 T
-3926 AEAPKVR
+3926 
-3933 CQGRAAPH
+3933 
-3941 CCSAGAC
+3941 
-3948 SGLKKTVW
+3948 LKKTVW

-3961 PSVPGE
+3961 SSCPGE
-3967 GCFQF
+3967 GYFQF

-3979 LLSVTVDGP
+3979 LLSVTIEGP
-3988 PYYSSH
+3988 SNYSSN
-3994 SEGSCSVF
+3994 SEGSYSMF
-4002 SSPKTPGGLSPGL
+4002 SSPKTPGGFTPGIA
-4015 TFQSEEGRR
+4015 FQPEEGRR
-4024 DDSLSSSSE
+4024 DDSSSSTSE

-4039 DHERGRLCVYRRPL
+4039 KDEDHERERFYIYRKPS
-4053 HATRKKATGF
+4053 HTSRKKATGF

-4075 TAPVGRSLGGAA
+4075 TAPVNRSLSGTA

-4106 CVLHPSTLLQEHD
+4106 CVLHPTTLLQEHD
-4119 DMGLR
+4119 DISLR
-4124 RSCDRSS
+4124 RSYDRSS

-4140 KKKKFHA
+4140 KKKKFQT

-4155 MAGKKVP
+4155 MTGKKVP
-4162 SSLQTKPGDQET
+4162 SSLQTKPSDLET

-4222 GAGVKTAKLYAW
+4222 SGGVKTAKLYAW

-4264 PIERNFT
+4264 PIERNYT

-4281 HFEMPDPL
+4281 HFEIPDPM

-4303 YASFP
+4303 YSSFP

-4350 ELEMLGAVHPAE
+4350 ELETLGTACPAE
-4362 APSPGGT
+4362 TFPPGANA
-4369 TAQSGARPCASKSG
+4369 AQSGMKTCAGKTA

-4392 PLGRSRHSSSQSDLS
+4392 PLGRSRHSSSQSDLTS
-4407 GASSSSSGLS
+4407 SSSSSSGLS

-4444 LTAGSG
+4444 LTPGSG

-4487 GASFS
+4487 GASFFES
-4492 DGQPSGKSAGKVDTT
+4492 QSVSKSASKMDTT

-4564 PDSIEGISQHLS
+4564 PDSIEGVSQHLS

-4585 RAWEQPS
+4585 RTWEQPS
-4592 QSASFSHTPQS
+4592 QSASFTHMPQS
-4603 PSVFGEHMASSTMSP
+4603 PNVFNEHMTNSTMSP
-4618 GTAAQSLKSPVPTRS
+4618 GTAAQSLKSPASVRS

-4653 FNKSSKAASQQGA
+4653 FNKSNKAASQQGT

-4801 NTLDSSM
+4801 NTLESSM

-4868 PPKMTTTNLERS
+4868 PPKTVTNNLEKS

-4902 GCHISLFQVPLPE
+4902 GCHISLFQIPLPE

-4932 LACFHGPN
+4932 LA
-4940 FRSKS
+4940 
-4945 WALFHLEEPNIAFWT
+4945 
-4960 EAQKIWE
+4960 
-4967 DGSSDHSTY
+4967 
-4976 IVQTLD
+4976 
-4982 FHLGHNTMV
+4982 
-4991 TKPCGA
+4991 
-4997 LESPMATITKITRR
+4997 
-5011 RHENPPHGV
+5011 
-5020 ASVKEWFNYVTATR
+5020 YV
-5034 NEELNLLR
+5034 
-5042 NVDANNM
+5042 
-5049 ENSTAV
+5049 
-5055 KNSSLL
+5055 SL
-5061 SGFRGGSSYN
+5061 
-5071 HETETIF
+5071 
-5078 ALPRMQLDFKSIHVQ
+5078 
-5093 EPQEPSLQD
+5093 
-5102 ANQKPKVECSVVT
+5102 KPKVECSVVT

-5154 STRPGQKSPIIL
+5154 STRPGQKSPIIT
-5166 HDDSSSEKDR
+5166 HDENSSDKDR
-5176 EDGITYTTV
+5176 EDSITYTTV

-5254 LVRPAEAEGPGPAG
+5254 LGT
-5268 PEPVALSSAV
+5268 ALQDEKEKK
-5278 CSRRLGR
+5278 G
-5285 SLPLKVPRSRRAPRG
+5285 KDKE
-5300 EHWSPAGRTAGRCSP
+5300 EH
-5315 TGSAAGS
+5315 
-5322 SGLRSPKPRGGGRGA
+5322 
-5337 SQLQAAAPS
+5337 
-5346 RTPQRAPGSRLA
+5346 
-5358 PGVWRSGPPRDTGAR
+5358 
-5373 TREPAASGAPAWPR
+5373 
-5387 GRRGEGE
+5387 
-5394 PG
+5394 

>member
-1 CIEISTLVL
+1 
-10 TRVLHM
+10 
-16 LLTRHTVPG
+16 
-25 PERLVAGDH
+25 
-34 RARKALRCCSGK
+34 
-46 TYTMDQRK
+46 MDQRK
-54 NESIVPSFT
+54 NDSIVPSIT
-63 QLEDFLTEHDS
+63 QLEDFLTEHNS
-74 NVVWLLVATI
+74 NVVWLLV
-84 LSCGWI
+84 
-90 IYLTYYNSRNVGLIL
+90 
-105 TLVLNRLHKRGYIHI
+105 

-139 ITEDMSIRIQDGFI
+139 ITEDMSIRIQDGFV

-172 ETRLYV
+172 ETRLYI

-198 ELFGLEPTIVPP
+198 ELFGLEPTIIPP
-210 RKEEDK
+210 KKDDDK
-216 TQGAGGARTQSKIE
+216 TRENGRTRTQSKIE

-249 PVVKVSVSTGRLAF
+249 PVIKVNVSTGRLAF

-270 TLCVSFD
+270 TLCINFD

-335 HSNDVDVYYYMD
+335 QSNDVDIYYYMD
-347 EPGLVP
+347 EP
-353 EEVEE
+353 
-358 NIDGETS
+358 
-365 SEDCKLQDLP
+365 
-375 PCWGLDIVCGKGT
+375 
-388 DFNYGPWADRQR
+388 
-400 DCLWKFF
+400 
-407 FPPDYQVLKVSEI
+407 
-420 AQPGRPRQV
+420 
-429 LAFELRM
+429 
-436 NIIADATVDLL
+436 
-447 FTKNRFLVTTESK
+447 
-460 GECVVM
+460 
-466 ISVSRQLSSMQETNA
+466 
-481 VHVNVG
+481 
-487 AGSYLE
+487 
-493 INIPVTVEEG
+493 

-519 TSMQYRA
+519 TSMQYRT

-534 FHINASYPRVWNM
+534 FHINASYPRIWNM

-558 KATYHFIFAQKH
+558 KATYHFIFAQKN

-580 ETLTLDF
+580 ETLNIDF
-587 SLPFTDFVPATCSTR
+587 SLPFTDFVPATCNTK

-608 EVDLHLFLPDC
+608 DVDLHLFLPDC

-635 HRVAPDSGVA
+635 SKLIHDTG
-645 AECQSGQSGQKAAK
+645 
-659 PKAGWVEC
+659 AGWVEC

-673 VLTIDYTWHPIYP
+673 MLTIDYTWHPIYP

-695 SLSEMEETLLSV
+695 SLSEMEETMLSV
-707 LRPAQRAPGRAA
+707 LRPSQK
-719 PPPSAPRPPVDPAEL
+719 PSERVVASPSTSSRPPIDPSEL
-734 PPDRLHVEMAL
+734 PPDKLHVEMEL
-745 SPDSQMTLYGPLL
+745 SPDSQITLYGPLL

-765 ENYFGEDDVY
+765 ENYFGEDDMY
-775 MDFEEAASSP
+775 MDFEEVISSP
-785 VVSLSTSSSSGWM
+785 VLSLSTSSSSGWTAVGM
-798 AAGAENGRQE
+798 ENERKENE
-808 SESPARS
+808 SSAKS
-815 PHPLSLRPWDIT
+815 IHPLTLRPWDIT

-840 VHGTADGPEC
+840 VHGTTDGPEC

-862 KKGLCETMLQLVLS
+862 KKGFRETMLQLVLS

-887 VATVPRMALG
+887 
-897 TASGPRPLGLAGC
+897 SGYYC
-910 ARVVLPCLT
+910 
-919 AVFPQRPPADESL
+919 FQQRPPVDEVL

-981 PQVWPPHW
+981 PQ
-989 PAPVMDP
+989 
-996 AADGSPA
+996 
-1003 RLSSQ
+1003 
-1008 LASLLEWGQ
+1008 
-1017 TFAFHVVCRE
+1017 
-1027 YELERPKSVVLCQ
+1027 
-1040 HGVDRRFCES
+1040 
-1050 KLSCVPGPCPASE
+1050 LSCIPGPCPTSDD
-1063 ELKYTMTRVALAG
+1063 LKYTMTRLAVDG
-1076 ADLHVVEQGCA
+1076 ADIYIVEHGCA
-1087 TNLKMG
+1087 TNIKMG
-1093 AVRVANCNL
+1093 AIRVANCNL
-1102 HSPTVGEG
+1102 HNQTVGEG
-1110 VSAAVQDLHVR
+1110 ISAAIQDFQVR
-1121 QFVEQPSSPR
+1121 QYIEQLNNCR
-1131 AGLQPAVLRR
+1131 VGLQPAVLRR
-1141 ACWLEAGS
+1141 AYWLEAGS
-1149 ASLGLVTV
+1149 ANLGLITV
-1157 DVALAA
+1157 DIALAA
-1163 DHPSKHEAQRHFL
+1163 DHHSKHEAQRHFL
-1176 ETHDARTKRDAL
+1176 ETHDARTKR
-1188 PSHTPR
+1188 
-1194 CLSLCRLWFLW
+1194 
-1205 PEDNLTSR
+1205 
-1213 RCRSKCGCLGG
+1213 
-1224 CRFFGGTAG
+1224 FFGGTVT
-1233 GLDFFRL
+1233 GLDFFKL

-1257 SDMCY
+1257 SDMYY

-1268 PGERVVTRGVLTM
+1268 PGEWIITKEIPKIIDGN
-1281 ADSTVARARVPRPG
+1281 AN
-1295 WRGMDGAKGK
+1295 GMKRK
-1305 EWESKAVGAEA
+1305 EWENKSAGMEV
-1316 ERRAQ
+1316 ERKTQ
-1321 PLSLQVPLRPHSA
+1321 HLSLQVPLRSHSS
-1334 SSSSEESGSS
+1334 SSSSEENSS
-1344 GAAQPL
+1344 SSAAQPL
-1350 LAGETESPASTSGA
+1350 LAGEKESPSS
-1364 EDRVAPR
+1364 VADDHLVQKE
-1371 GFLPPVKRDE
+1371 FLHGTKRDD
-1381 GPASAPADVS
+1381 GQVSIPAEIS
-1391 GSSPVSPHAQERP
+1391 GNSPVSPNTQDKSV
-1404 AGQSPLRSPLK
+1404 GQSPLRSPLK

-1420 CSARLGSTK
+1420 CSTRLGSTK

-1439 QPAAVGVQFSSDVS
+1439 QPVTVGVQFSSDVS

-1470 SFPYTPSADSS
+1470 SFPYTPSADSN

-1504 AEEFEPVS
+1504 AEEFEPIS

-1517 GTYPGRKRKRR
+1517 GTYPGRKKKKK
-1528 QAQQVDYSRGSVYHS
+1528 QTQQIDYSRGSIYHS
-1543 VEGPLTGHGE
+1543 VEGPLTSHGE
-1553 SVLDGRTLPFRA
+1553 SIQDPRALPFKT

-1575 LGGEDDPAEH
+1575 LGGEDDVIEH
-1585 LHMAEAERA
+1585 LSIVEGEKPV
-1594 EAERA
+1594 ES
-1599 EAEQAP
+1599 EQITSQ
-1605 PPQPARSCYQTY
+1605 QPVMNCYQTY
-1617 LSQFQVVNWAARHPA
+1617 LTQFQVVNWSVKHPT

-1649 PTSEDSSS
+1649 PTSEESSS
-1657 SCEQLSVPTFKVV
+1657 SFEQLSVPTFKVI

-1677 ALLDRGLRLSGPTPT
+1677 SLLDRGMQLSGSTSN

-1697 LEKKAGDDTEDEPLV
+1697 LEKKIVDNTDDETLTEEWTLD
-1712 GECGPGQPAA
+1712 QPVS
-1722 QARTAAV
+1722 QTRTTSI
-1729 VEVRGAVDVVLT
+1729 VEVKGTIDIVLT

-1749 RYIEALAHCA
+1749 RYIEAMVHCA
-1759 SARHPA
+1759 STRHPA

-1771 HARVL
+1771 HAKVL
-1776 REVLQS
+1776 REAVQNS
-1782 SRPTFSEQLS
+1782 KTTFSENLS
-1792 SKQDVRGTKTEHPP
+1792 SKQDVRGTKTEPP
-1806 TLGTTTHGQA
+1806 TIGTTNQGQA
-1816 QTPLTRKQDGVT
+1816 QTNLTMKQDNVT
-1828 VRGLQASVSIP
+1828 IKGLQANVSIP

-1846 QASVEEPPGAAPGRA
+1846 QASVEESPTTAPSRS
-1861 VAHVSLVALCFDRIT
+1861 VTHVSLVALCFDRIA
-1876 TQVRMNRGVVEEA
+1876 TQVRMNRGVVEESSNNA
-1889 STGTEPVRTSEFG
+1889 EPGRTSHFDR
-1902 GYVHAT
+1902 YVHAT

-1918 RSNAGAEKGQE
+1918 RSNAGAEKGKE

-1944 GLDTTGT
+1944 GLDTTDI

-1984 QALPDVTRIGPS
+1984 QAVPDVTRIGPS

-2024 YDALGVMG
+2024 YNSFGIMG
-2032 QANVAERGG
+2032 KTNITERGG
-2041 TPTPNDSSDSPTGS
+2041 VLTSNNSSDSPTGS
-2055 GYNTDVSED
+2055 GYNTDVSD
-2064 ALPCGRASPSSDLNG
+2064 DNLPCDRTSPSSDLNG
-2079 NSASDEQDEGVES
+2079 NSVSDEQDEGVES

-2103 PPPDSCSMKLAIREL
+2103 PPPDSCSMKLTIKEI

-2123 APTNVRSPA
+2123 APTNVRSPTHA
-2132 HTFSRQLNLLSTATP
+2132 FSRQLNLLSTATP
-2147 AVGAWLVPVDQLT
+2147 AVGAWLVPIDQLK
-2160 SSLRRLETEGTLRVC
+2160 SSLNKLDTEGTLRIC

-2196 SKYNRLTKVARALQE
+2196 SKYNRLTKVARFLQE
-2211 NPSCLLCGILHH
+2211 NPSCLLCNILHH
-2223 YLHQARHSVIEDA
+2223 YLHQANYSIIDDA
-2236 TTSDGLPALVTLK
+2236 TMSDGLPALVTLK

-2276 PAQPLK
+2276 PAQPMK
-2282 PHPSGDQEPE
+2282 PQTAMDQEHE
-2292 DGLGLDSGGGL
+2292 DGLGLDNGGGL

-2330 PAGRPPP
+2330 TANRPPP
-2337 GSSAPVTG
+2337 GSSGPVTG
-2345 AELMRKLSKTHTH
+2345 AEIMRKLSKTHTH
-2358 SDSALRIKGSH
+2358 SDSALKIKGIH
-2369 PYHSLSYTSGE
+2369 PYHSLSYTSGD
-2380 TATDSPAH
+2380 TATDSPVH
-2388 GGRAGAPA
+2388 VGRTGMPVK
-2396 RESPRKES
+2396 ESPRKES

-2421 GTPQRGGTAGR
+2421 GTPQRSSAAVK
-2432 SGSLTRTGTTLATDM
+2432 SSSLTRTGNTVATDM

-2466 SNAVGGRAGAAQ
+2466 SNAVGNRGSVVQ
-2478 ESPIPRPGH
+2478 ESPVTKSGH
-2487 GSLPTGVAPNLPT
+2487 NSLPTGVAPNLPT

-2519 GTQSQHS
+2519 GTHSQHS

-2538 HPGFPAVQLADAQVV
+2538 NQGFPAVQLADAQVV
-2553 FRPLLSHTGVQAQDA
+2553 FKPLLSHTGIQSQDTM
-2568 APLCC
+2568 PLCY
-2573 RMHFGEHLSFSGAL
+2573 RMYFGEHLSFSGTL
-2587 DRLRADIVDSDTAK
+2587 DCLRADIVDSDTAK
-2601 ERRGRRAR
+2601 ERRSKRAR
-2609 RPGHVNL
+2609 RQGHVNL

-2643 PRPPAHALS
+2643 PQTSTNALS
-2652 FHDLSKRHH
+2652 FHDLNKRYYN
-2661 STLHCDFTVSCRSIS
+2661 TFHCNFTISCQSIS

-2683 VRLVHQFST
+2683 VRLIHQFST
-2692 MVDGIKATQT
+2692 MIDDIKATQT

-2719 FRTRK
+2719 FKTRK

-2746 AGNAKGKRA
+2746 VNNAKNKRTNN
-2755 PAEGGRKEP
+2755 ENNKKES
-2764 RGKNS
+2764 RNKNS

-2787 VVDHTAIHMD
+2787 VVDHMTIHMD
-2797 DSDSVTVSEQSE
+2797 DSDSITVSEQSE

-2833 VLEASSEAFGPAG
+2833 ILEKSSETFGPAG
-2846 NGRRPS
+2846 
-2852 CFRAASQCPQS
+2852 
-2863 CRPRHP
+2863 
-2869 GCGQRVRKAG
+2869 
-2879 QCRESRP
+2879 
-2886 GRPRGPPALRG
+2886 
-2897 SRPGSGRPLGW
+2897 
-2908 RWAGLR
+2908 
-2914 LALRPS
+2914 
-2920 RRVPGVRSPAEP
+2920 VRSPTEP
-2932 PCRVVFEDEQDDG
+2932 TCKVVFENEQDNN
-2945 SLARAQRKRSVA
+2945 SLSRTQRKRSLVTS
-2957 AAAEPQHVTLIVF
+2957 EPQHVTLIVF
-2970 GIGTVTRTHL
+2970 GIGMVNRTHL

-2998 SFTLKERM
+2998 SFTLKEKM
-3006 KEDDR
+3006 KDVLHQKMTETCAT
-3011 DLRHRAHRECLP
+3011 AHI
-3023 GPGCPT
+3023 GGVNI
-3029 RGSSPS
+3029 
-3035 RVLPRRAPPR
+3035 VLL
-3045 EGLREATP
+3045 EGITP
-3053 FLETVVKC
+3053 NIQTVVKC
-3061 SVAKSQAL
+3061 SIAKSQAL

-3075 LRTSNA
+3075 LKTNNA
-3081 AVAKLGAVSVSIPQ
+3081 AVFKVGAISINIPQ
-3095 HPATLHGMMVRSS
+3095 HPATLHSMMVRSS
-3108 HQLSQQ
+3108 HQLSKQ
-3114 ISDLLRP
+3114 ISDLIRQ
-3121 PSAAPPPAKEDIAT
+3121 PSTAPQPVKEDIAT

-3141 TPTSINQT
+3141 TPTSVNQT

-3194 MGRMRSHGVTGAQTR
+3194 MGRMRSHGMTGAQTR

-3223 KVSATDLSTI
+3223 KVSATDMSTI

-3238 LTLPPVTMSGK
+3238 LNLPPVTMSGK
-3249 YVMEEPDGASDP
+3249 YIMEEHDSYSDQV
-3261 AWSLDELPPKQGH
+3261 WSIDELPSKQGY
-3274 YLRGNYLRCVAEV
+3274 YLQGNYLRCVAE
-3287 RLRAL
+3287 
-3292 APSRSPPLLRPRPSF
+3292 
-3307 LSLQATPRLTK
+3307 
-3318 GWESEALG
+3318 
-3326 RLRTP
+3326 
-3331 SPDGTFTARLRLQ
+3331 

-3380 GEQPIPLWNEPDGT
+3380 GEQPIPLWNEHDGT
-3394 ADGEKPKIL
+3394 ADGDKPKIL

-3425 VRLETGLIELELSN
+3425 VRFETGLIELELSN

-3448 SSSCL
+3448 SSSYL

-3529 RAVLFWLN
+3529 RGKSN
-3537 YKAAYDNWNEQRM
+3537 
-3550 ALHRDIH
+3550 H
-3557 VATKEVVDMLPGI
+3557 T
-3570 QQTSAQALGTLFLQL
+3570 
-3585 TVNDLGICLPISSAA
+3585 
-3600 QSTHP
+3600 

-3653 DWKPEVRGDLVMN
+3653 DWKPEIRGDLVMN

-3680 TAGQAAAESSSAG
+3680 TTGQAAAESSSAG

-3707 VHMDPNIGKRLS
+3707 VHMDPNIGKRLN
-3719 ALGNTLTTLTGEEDA
+3719 ALGNTLTTLTGEEDI
-3734 DDIADLTSVNMAD
+3734 DDIADLNSVNIAD

-3754 DAASPTAHMEAADY
+3754 DTMSPTIHTEAIDY
-3768 RRPGAPGSQAGEL
+3768 RRQGASSNQPEL
-3781 RGRKAVKRVVD
+3781 RGRKIMKRIVD

-3830 ANDIRRDV
+3830 VNDIRRDV

-3849 ASLKDKWGLSYKPS
+3849 ASLKDKWGLGYKPS

-3872 SGRPPLKRMERTS
+3872 SGRPPLKRMERAS
-3885 SRLGEAEELPEIR
+3885 SRVGDTEELPEIR

-3905 PRVTFSIQD
+3905 PRVTFNIQD
-3914 TVRVPRHVVLAA
+3914 T
-3926 AEAPKVR
+3926 
-3933 CQGRAAPH
+3933 
-3941 CCSAGAC
+3941 
-3948 SGLKKTVW
+3948 
-3956 GSTPQ
+3956 
-3961 PSVPGE
+3961 
-3967 GCFQF
+3967 F

-3979 LLSVTVDGP
+3979 LLSVTIEGP
-3988 PYYSSH
+3988 SHYSSN

-4002 SSPKTPGGLSPGL
+4002 SSPKTPGSFSPSIP
-4015 TFQSEEGRR
+4015 FQSEEGRR
-4024 DDSLSSSSE
+4024 DDSLSSTSE

-4039 DHERGRLCVYRRPL
+4039 KDEDHERERFYIYRKPS
-4053 HATRKKATGF
+4053 HTSRKKATGF

-4075 TAPVGRSLGGAA
+4075 TTPVNRSLSGTA

-4106 CVLHPSTLLQEHD
+4106 CVLHPTTLLQEHD
-4119 DMGLR
+4119 DISLR
-4124 RSCDRSS
+4124 RSYDRSS

-4140 KKKKFHA
+4140 KKKKFQT

-4155 MAGKKVP
+4155 MTGKKVP
-4162 SSLQTKPGDQET
+4162 SSLQTKPSDLET

-4214 KLYAKGKG
+4214 KLYGMKDSATSPPSPPLPCTVQNKTNTLLPPQPPPIPTAKGKG
-4222 GAGVKTAKLYAW
+4222 SGGVKTAKLYAW

-4264 PIERNFT
+4264 PIERNYT
-4271 TVSSQDEDMG
+4271 AVSSQDEDMG
-4281 HFEMPDPL
+4281 HFEIPDPM

-4303 YASFP
+4303 YSSFP

-4350 ELEMLGAVHPAE
+4350 ELETLGTTYPTE
-4362 APSPGGT
+4362 TSSPGSNAT
-4369 TAQSGARPCASKSG
+4369 QSGTKTSASKTG

-4392 PLGRSRHSSSQSDLS
+4392 PLGRSRHSSSQSDLTS
-4407 GASSSSSGLS
+4407 SSSSSSGLS

-4444 LTAGSG
+4444 LTSGSG

-4487 GASFS
+4487 GASFFES
-4492 DGQPSGKSAGKVDTT
+4492 QSISKSASKMDTT
-4507 LINISAVCDIGSA
+4507 LINISA
-4520 SFKYDMRRL
+4520 
-4529 SEILAFPRAWYR
+4529 
-4541 RSIARRLFLGDQTIN
+4541 
-4556 LPTSGPGT
+4556 SGPGT
-4564 PDSIEGISQHLS
+4564 PDSIEGVSQHLS

-4585 RAWEQPS
+4585 RTWEQPS
-4592 QSASFSHTPQS
+4592 QSASFTHMPQS
-4603 PSVFGEHMASSTMSP
+4603 PNVFNEHMTNSTMSP
-4618 GTAAQSLKSPVPTRS
+4618 GTAAQSLKSPASIRS

-4653 FNKSSKAASQQGA
+4653 FNKSNKAASQQGT

-4801 NTLDSSM
+4801 NTLDSSI

-4868 PPKMTTTNLERS
+4868 PPKTMTNNLEKS

-4902 GCHISLFQVPLPE
+4902 GCHISLFQIPLPE

-5042 NVDANNM
+5042 NVDANNT
-5049 ENSTAV
+5049 ENSTTV

-5102 ANQKPKVECSVVT
+5102 ANLKPKVECSVVT

-5154 STRPGQKSPIIL
+5154 SARPGQKSPIII
-5166 HDDSSSEKDR
+5166 HDDNSSDKDR
-5176 EDGITYTTV
+5176 EDSITYTTV

-5254 LVRPAEAEGPGPAG
+5254 LGT
-5268 PEPVALSSAV
+5268 ALQDEKEKK
-5278 CSRRLGR
+5278 G
-5285 SLPLKVPRSRRAPRG
+5285 KDKE
-5300 EHWSPAGRTAGRCSP
+5300 EH
-5315 TGSAAGS
+5315 
-5322 SGLRSPKPRGGGRGA
+5322 
-5337 SQLQAAAPS
+5337 
-5346 RTPQRAPGSRLA
+5346 
-5358 PGVWRSGPPRDTGAR
+5358 
-5373 TREPAASGAPAWPR
+5373 
-5387 GRRGEGE
+5387 
-5394 PG
+5394 

>member
-1 CIEISTLVL
+1 
-10 TRVLHM
+10 
-16 LLTRHTVPG
+16 
-25 PERLVAGDH
+25 
-34 RARKALRCCSGK
+34 
-46 TYTMDQRK
+46 MDQKK
-54 NESIVPSFT
+54 NESIVPSIT
-63 QLEDFLTEHDS
+63 QLEDFLIEHNS

-105 TLVLNRLHKRGYIHI
+105 TLVLNRLYKRGYIHI

-139 ITEDMSIRIQDGFI
+139 ITEDMSIRIQDGFV

-210 RKEEDK
+210 KKEDDK
-216 TQGAGGARTQSKIE
+216 ARENGRTRAQSKIE

-249 PVVKVSVSTGRLAF
+249 PVIKVNVSTGRLAF

-270 TLCVSFD
+270 TLCINFD

-304 NVRVM
+304 NARVM

-335 HSNDVDVYYYMD
+335 QSNDVDIYYYMD

-353 EEVEE
+353 EETED
-358 NIDGETS
+358 NIEGEVS

-407 FPPDYQVLKVSEI
+407 FPPDYQVMKVSEI
-420 AQPGRPRQV
+420 AQPGRPRQI

-436 NIIADATVDLL
+436 NIIADATIDLL
-447 FTKNRFLVTTESK
+447 FTKNR
-460 GECVVM
+460 
-466 ISVSRQLSSMQETNA
+466 ETNA

-493 INIPVTVEEG
+493 INIPMTVAEH

-519 TSMQYRA
+519 TSMQYRT

-558 KATYHFIFAQKH
+558 KATYHFIFAQKS
-570 FFTVYLAACG
+570 FFTDLIQDWSSDSAPDIFSFVPYTWSFKIMFHQFEMIWAANQHNWIDCSTKQQENVYLAACG
-580 ETLTLDF
+580 ETLNIEF
-587 SLPFTDFVPATCSTR
+587 SLPFTDFVPATCSTK

-608 EVDLHLFLPDC
+608 DVDLHLFLPDC

-635 HRVAPDSGVA
+635 NKMPHDTGLP
-645 AECQSGQSGQKAAK
+645 AECQSGQKTVK
-659 PKAGWVEC
+659 PKWRNLTQEKAGWVEC
-667 WTVPSV
+667 WVVPSV
-673 VLTIDYTWHPIYP
+673 TLTIDYTWHPIYP

-695 SLSEMEETLLSV
+695 SLSEMEETMLSV
-707 LRPAQRAPGRAA
+707 LRPSQRTSDRVV
-719 PPPSAPRPPVDPAEL
+719 SAPCTSSRPPVDPSEL
-734 PPDRLHVEMAL
+734 PPDRLHVEMEL
-745 SPDSQMTLYGPLL
+745 SPDSQITLYGPLL

-765 ENYFGEDDVY
+765 ENYFGEDDMY
-775 MDFEEAASSP
+775 MDFEEVISSP
-785 VVSLSTSSSSGWM
+785 VLSLSTSSSSGWTAVGM
-798 AAGAENGRQE
+798 EGDRKENG
-808 SESPARS
+808 SAAKAV
-815 PHPLSLRPWDIT
+815 HPLSLRPWDIT
-827 VLVNLYKVHGRLP
+827 VLVNLHKVHGRLP
-840 VHGTADGPEC
+840 VHGTADGPAC

-862 KKGLCETMLQLVLS
+862 KKGFRETMLQLVLS
-876 PLNVFVSDNYQ
+876 PLNVFISDNYQ
-887 VATVPRMALG
+887 RPTV
-897 TASGPRPLGLAGC
+897 
-910 ARVVLPCLT
+910 
-919 AVFPQRPPADESL
+919 DEAL
-932 REGHISLSG
+932 REGHVNLSG

-981 PQVWPPHW
+981 PQ
-989 PAPVMDP
+989 
-996 AADGSPA
+996 
-1003 RLSSQ
+1003 
-1008 LASLLEWGQ
+1008 LACLLEWGQ
-1017 TFAFHVVCRE
+1017 TFVFHVVCRE
-1027 YELERPKSVVLCQ
+1027 YELERPKSVVICQ
-1040 HGVDRRFCES
+1040 HGIDRRFCES
-1050 KLSCVPGPCPASE
+1050 KLSRAPGPCPASDD
-1063 ELKYTMTRVALAG
+1063 LKYTMTRVAADG
-1076 ADLHVVEQGCA
+1076 ADIYLVEHGCA
-1087 TNLKMG
+1087 TNIKMG
-1093 AVRVANCNL
+1093 AVRVADCNL
-1102 HSPTVGEG
+1102 HNQTVGEG
-1110 VSAAVQDLHVR
+1110 ISAAIQDFQVR
-1121 QFVEQPSSPR
+1121 QYIEQLTNPR
-1131 AGLQPAVLRR
+1131 AGLQPAILRR

-1149 ASLGLVTV
+1149 ASLGLITV

-1163 DHPSKHEAQRHFL
+1163 DHHSKHQVQRHFL
-1176 ETHDARTKRDAL
+1176 ETHDARTKR
-1188 PSHTPR
+1188 
-1194 CLSLCRLWFLW
+1194 LWFLW
-1205 PEDNLTSR
+1205 PEDPLRNK
-1213 RCRSKCGCLGG
+1213 RCRHRCGCLGG
-1224 CRFFGGTAG
+1224 CRFFGGTAT
-1233 GLDFFRL
+1233 GLDFFKL

-1257 SDMCY
+1257 SEMCY

-1268 PGERVVTRGVLTM
+1268 PGEWIVTKEI
-1281 ADSTVARARVPRPG
+1281 PRPVEG
-1295 WRGMDGAKGK
+1295 PASGVKRR
-1305 EWESKAVGAEA
+1305 EWEGRPVGAEA
-1316 ERRAQ
+1316 ERKTQ
-1321 PLSLQVPLRPHSA
+1321 HLSLQVPLRCH
-1334 SSSSEESGSS
+1334 SSSSSS
-1344 GAAQPL
+1344 DDNSSSSAAQPL
-1350 LAGETESPASTSGA
+1350 LAGDRESPSLGADDHVLPKELLHGVERDGGQGSVPAEISGH
-1364 EDRVAPR
+1364 
-1371 GFLPPVKRDE
+1371 
-1381 GPASAPADVS
+1381 
-1391 GSSPVSPHAQERP
+1391 SPVSPNTQEKS

-1420 CSARLGSTK
+1420 CSTRLGSTK

-1470 SFPYTPSADSS
+1470 SFPYTPSADSN
-1481 SFHQYRSMDSS
+1481 SFPQYRSMDSS
-1492 MSMADSE
+1492 MSVADSE

-1504 AEEFEPVS
+1504 AEEFEPIS

-1517 GTYPGRKRKRR
+1517 GTYPGRKKKKK
-1528 QAQQVDYSRGSVYHS
+1528 QTQQVDYSRGSIYHS
-1543 VEGPLTGHGE
+1543 VEGPLLGHGE
-1553 SVLDGRTLPFRA
+1553 SLQDPRTLPLRA

-1575 LGGEDDPAEH
+1575 LGGDDDALEH
-1585 LHMAEAERA
+1585 LYAAGGEKAVESG
-1594 EAERA
+1594 
-1599 EAEQAP
+1599 QIVSQ
-1605 PPQPARSCYQTY
+1605 QPAMSCYQTY
-1617 LSQFQVVNWAARHPA
+1617 LTQFQVLNWSAKHPA

-1649 PTSEDSSS
+1649 PTSEESSS
-1657 SCEQLSVPTFKVV
+1657 SCEQLSVPTFKVI
-1670 KQGLTAN
+1670 KQGLTASS
-1677 ALLDRGLRLSGPTPT
+1677 LLDRGMQLSGSTSK

-1697 LEKKAGDDTEDEPLV
+1697 LERRAAESADEDTVTDEWTLD
-1712 GECGPGQPAA
+1712 QPVS
-1722 QARTAAV
+1722 QTRTTAV
-1729 VEVRGAVDVVLT
+1729 VEVRGSVDVVLT

-1749 RYIEALAHCA
+1749 RYIEAMAHHA
-1759 SARHPA
+1759 STRHPA
-1765 AIVDDL
+1765 TIVDDL
-1771 HARVL
+1771 HAKVL
-1776 REVLQS
+1776 REAVQNS
-1782 SRPTFSEQLS
+1782 KTTFSENLS
-1792 SKQDVRGTKTEHPP
+1792 SKQDIRGTKPEHPA
-1806 TLGTTTHGQA
+1806 LGTTHEGQT
-1816 QTPLTRKQDGVT
+1816 QTSLTVKQDSVT
-1828 VRGLQASVSIP
+1828 IKGLQANVSIP
-1839 KVNLCLL
+1839 KINLCLL
-1846 QASVEEPPGAAPGRA
+1846 QASVEEAPSTAPSRSA
-1861 VAHVSLVALCFDRIT
+1861 THVSLVALCFDRIA

-1889 STGTEPVRTSEFG
+1889 ANSAEAGRASRFDR
-1902 GYVHAT
+1902 YVHAT

-1918 RSNAGAEKGQE
+1918 RSNAGAEKGKE

-1944 GLDTTGT
+1944 GLDTTDV

-1984 QALPDVTRIGPS
+1984 QAVPDVTRIGPS

-2010 NLTIKGG
+2010 NLTVKGG

-2024 YDALGVMG
+2024 YNAFGTMGKASTTEGGGVLTS
-2032 QANVAERGG
+2032 NH
-2041 TPTPNDSSDSPTGS
+2041 SSDSPTGS
-2055 GYNTDVSED
+2055 GYNTDISD
-2064 ALPCGRASPSSDLNG
+2064 DNLPCDRASPSSDLNG
-2079 NSASDEQDEGVES
+2079 NSVSDEQDEGVES
-2092 DDLKKDLPLMP
+2092 DDLKKDVPLLP
-2103 PPPDSCSMKLAIREL
+2103 PPPDSCSMKLTIQEI

-2147 AVGAWLVPVDQLT
+2147 AVGAWLVPIDQLK
-2160 SSLRRLETEGTLRVC
+2160 SSLHKLDTEGTLRVC

-2196 SKYNRLTKVARALQE
+2196 SKYNRLTKVARFLQE
-2211 NPSCLLCGILHH
+2211 NPSCLLCNILHH
-2223 YLHQARHSVIEDA
+2223 YLHQANYSIIDDA
-2236 TTSDGLPALVTLK
+2236 TMSDGLPALVTLK

-2276 PAQPLK
+2276 PAQPPK
-2282 PHPSGDQEPE
+2282 PQATVDPDHE
-2292 DGLGLDSGGGL
+2292 DGLGLDNGGGL

-2330 PAGRPPP
+2330 TASRPPP
-2337 GSSAPVTG
+2337 GGPGPVTG
-2345 AELMRKLSKTHTH
+2345 AEIMRKLSKTHTH
-2358 SDSALRIKGSH
+2358 SDSALKIKGIH
-2369 PYHSLSYTSGE
+2369 PYHSLSYTSGD
-2380 TATDSPAH
+2380 TATDSPVH
-2388 GGRAGAPA
+2388 VGRAGVPV

-2412 FPSLHNLLE
+2412 FPSLHSLLE
-2421 GTPQRGGTAGR
+2421 GAPQRSGAAGKG
-2432 SGSLTRTGTTLATDM
+2432 SSLTRTGNTLATDV

-2466 SNAVGGRAGAAQ
+2466 SNAVGNRGGTVQ
-2478 ESPIPRPGH
+2478 DSPATKSGLS
-2487 GSLPTGVAPNLPT
+2487 SLPTGVAPNLPT

-2511 SSDQNTLD
+2511 SSEQNTLD
-2519 GTQSQHS
+2519 GTHSQHS

-2538 HPGFPAVQLADAQVV
+2538 NQGFPAVQLADAQVV
-2553 FRPLLSHTGVQAQDA
+2553 FKPLLSHTGIQSQDA
-2568 APLCC
+2568 MPLCY
-2573 RMHFGEHLSFSGAL
+2573 RMYFGEHLSFSGTL
-2587 DRLRADIVDSDTAK
+2587 DCLRADIVDSDTAK
-2601 ERRGRRAR
+2601 ERKGKRAR
-2609 RPGHVNL
+2609 RQGHVNL

-2638 KSVCT
+2638 KSACA
-2643 PRPPAHALS
+2643 PRSPAGALS
-2652 FHDLSKRHH
+2652 FHDLGRRRCG
-2661 STLHCDFTVSCRSIS
+2661 TFHCDFTVSCQSIS

-2683 VRLVHQFST
+2683 VRLIHQFST
-2692 MVDGIKATQT
+2692 MVDDIKATQT

-2719 FRTRK
+2719 FKTRK

-2738 GSLNGGNR
+2738 GSLNGGTRVN
-2746 AGNAKGKRA
+2746 NAKNKRTSN
-2755 PAEGGRKEP
+2755 ENNKKES
-2764 RGKNS
+2764 RNKNS

-2778 KVSRKGSKD
+2778 RVSRKGSKD
-2787 VVDHTAIHMD
+2787 VVDHVAIPMD
-2797 DSDSVTVSEQSE
+2797 DSDSITVSEQSE

-2833 VLEASSEAFGPAG
+2833 ILEKSSEAFGPAG
-2846 NGRRPS
+2846 
-2852 CFRAASQCPQS
+2852 
-2863 CRPRHP
+2863 
-2869 GCGQRVRKAG
+2869 
-2879 QCRESRP
+2879 
-2886 GRPRGPPALRG
+2886 
-2897 SRPGSGRPLGW
+2897 
-2908 RWAGLR
+2908 
-2914 LALRPS
+2914 
-2920 RRVPGVRSPAEP
+2920 VRSPTEP
-2932 PCRVVFEDEQDDG
+2932 ACRVVFENEQD
-2945 SLARAQRKRSVA
+2945 SSSMTKRKRSLVT
-2957 AAAEPQHVTLIVF
+2957 AEPQHVTLIVF
-2970 GIGTVTRTHL
+2970 GIGMVNRTHL

-2998 SFTLKERM
+2998 SFTLKEKM
-3006 KEDDR
+3006 KDVLHQKMTETCATAHVGGVNIVLLEGITPNIQLEDF
-3011 DLRHRAHRECLP
+3011 
-3023 GPGCPT
+3023 PT
-3029 RGSSPS
+3029 SPTS
-3035 RVLPRRAPPR
+3035 TAKQ
-3045 EGLREATP
+3045 E
-3053 FLETVVKC
+3053 FLTVVKC
-3061 SVAKSQAL
+3061 SIAKSQAL

-3075 LRTSNA
+3075 LKTNNA
-3081 AVAKLGAVSVSIPQ
+3081 AVFKVGAISINIPQ
-3095 HPATLHGMMVRSS
+3095 HPATLHSMMVRSS
-3108 HQLSQQ
+3108 HQLSKQ
-3114 ISDLLRP
+3114 ISDLIRQ
-3121 PSAAPPPAKEDIAT
+3121 PSTVPQPVKEDIAT

-3141 TPTSINQT
+3141 TPTSVNQT

-3161 GLEKKPIVLKF
+3161 GLEKKPLVLKF
-3172 SAMLDGIAIGA
+3172 STMLDGIAIGA
-3183 ALLPSLKAEYK
+3183 ALLPSLRAEYK
-3194 MGRMRSHGVTGAQTR
+3194 MGRMRSHGMTGAQTR

-3223 KVSATDLSTI
+3223 KVSATDMSTI

-3238 LTLPPVTMSGK
+3238 LNLPPVTMSGK
-3249 YVMEEPDGASDP
+3249 YVMEEHDSYSDQV
-3261 AWSLDELPPKQGH
+3261 WSIDELPTKQGY
-3274 YLRGNYLRCVAEV
+3274 YLQGNYLRCVAE
-3287 RLRAL
+3287 
-3292 APSRSPPLLRPRPSF
+3292 
-3307 LSLQATPRLTK
+3307 
-3318 GWESEALG
+3318 
-3326 RLRTP
+3326 
-3331 SPDGTFTARLRLQ
+3331 

-3380 GEQPIPLWNEPDGT
+3380 GEQPIPLWNEHDGT
-3394 ADGEKPKIL
+3394 ADGDKPKIL

-3425 VRLETGLIELELSN
+3425 VRFETGLIELELSN

-3448 SSSCL
+3448 SSSYL

-3550 ALHRDIH
+3550 ALHKDIH
-3557 VATKEVVDMLPGI
+3557 MATKEVVDMLPGI
-3570 QQTSAQALGTLFLQL
+3570 QQTSAQAFGTLFLQL
-3585 TVNDLGICLPISSAA
+3585 TVNDLGICLPITNTA
-3600 QSTHP
+3600 QSNHA
-3605 GDLDTGSALVLT
+3605 GDLDAGSALVLT

-3707 VHMDPNIGKRLS
+3707 VHMDPNIGKRLN
-3719 ALGNTLTTLTGEEDA
+3719 ALGNTLTTLTGEEDV
-3734 DDIADLTSVNMAD
+3734 DDIADLNSVNIGD

-3754 DAASPTAHMEAADY
+3754 DTVSPTVHTSSDGSSVSGDGHKLTFGQRLVNHLLGLTPPHQRYSVPAEYLCDPGPRVSPQSSQARVKVCRAHSWGNEAVEY
-3768 RRPGAPGSQAGEL
+3768 RRQGAPCSQPGDL
-3781 RGRKAVKRVVD
+3781 RGRKLMKRIVD

-3830 ANDIRRDV
+3830 VNDIRRDV

-3849 ASLKDKWGLSYKPS
+3849 ASLKDKWGLGYKPS
-3863 YSRSKSISA
+3863 YSRSKTVSA
-3872 SGRPPLKRMERTS
+3872 SGRPPLKRTERAS
-3885 SRLGEAEELPEIR
+3885 SRGGDPEELPEIR

-3905 PRVTFSIQD
+3905 PRVTFNIQD
-3914 TVRVPRHVVLAA
+3914 T
-3926 AEAPKVR
+3926 
-3933 CQGRAAPH
+3933 
-3941 CCSAGAC
+3941 
-3948 SGLKKTVW
+3948 
-3956 GSTPQ
+3956 
-3961 PSVPGE
+3961 
-3967 GCFQF
+3967 F

-3979 LLSVTVDGP
+3979 LLSVTIDGP
-3988 PYYSSH
+3988 SHYSPN

-4002 SSPKTPGGLSPGL
+4002 RSPRTPGFSPGAA
-4015 TFQSEEGRR
+4015 FQSEDGRR
-4024 DDSLSSSSE
+4024 DDSLSSTSE

-4039 DHERGRLCVYRRPL
+4039 KDEDHEKERFYIYRKPS
-4053 HATRKKATGF
+4053 HTSRKKATGF

-4075 TAPVGRSLGGAA
+4075 TAPVNRSLSGTAS
-4087 TERNIDFELD
+4087 ERNIDFELD

-4106 CVLHPSTLLQEHD
+4106 CVLHPTTLLQEHD
-4119 DMGLR
+4119 DISLR
-4124 RSCDRSS
+4124 RSYDRSS

-4140 KKKKFHA
+4140 KKKFQT

-4155 MAGKKVP
+4155 MTSKKVP
-4162 SSLQTKPGDQET
+4162 SSLQTKPSDLET

-4193 KTESPNASRGSSL
+4193 KTESPSASRGSSL

-4214 KLYAKGKG
+4214 KLSGMRESAASPPPPLPCTVQSKANTLLPPQPPPLPSAKGKG
-4222 GAGVKTAKLYAW
+4222 SGGVKTAKLYAW

-4264 PIERNFT
+4264 PIERNYT
-4271 TVSSQDEDMG
+4271 AVSSQDEDMG
-4281 HFEMPDPL
+4281 HFEIPEPM
-4289 EESTTSLVSSSTSA
+4289 EESTASLVSSSTSA
-4303 YASFP
+4303 YSSFP

-4350 ELEMLGAVHPAE
+4350 ELETLGTTYPAE
-4362 APSPGGT
+4362 TLSPGGSASQGGAKT
-4369 TAQSGARPCASKSG
+4369 SGGKTG
-4383 TPGSSGLGS
+4383 TPAAGSSGLGS
-4392 PLGRSRHSSSQSDLS
+4392 PLGRSRHSSSQSDLTTT
-4407 GASSSSSGLS
+4407 SSSSSGLS

-4444 LTAGSG
+4444 LTTGSG
-4450 GLGNVDEE
+4450 ALGNVDEE

-4487 GASFS
+4487 GASFFES
-4492 DGQPSGKSAGKVDTT
+4492 QSVNKSASKMDTT

-4564 PDSIEGISQHLS
+4564 PDSIEGVSQHLS

-4585 RAWEQPS
+4585 RTWEQPS
-4592 QSASFSHTPQS
+4592 QSASFTHMPPS
-4603 PSVFGEHMASSTMSP
+4603 PSVFSEHLANSTMSP
-4618 GTAAQSLKSPVPTRS
+4618 GAAAQSLKSPASVRS

-4653 FNKSSKAASQQGA
+4653 FNKSNKAASQQGT

-4707 SVGSNRDREIS
+4707 SVGSHRDREIS

-4731 GGVVGGTIDV
+4731 GGVVGGTVDV

-4762 QITMGST
+4762 QVTMGST

-4801 NTLDSSM
+4801 TAPDLSM
-4808 TDKSEIFVHG
+4808 ADKSEIFVHG

-4868 PPKMTTTNLERS
+4868 PPKAVPNNLERS

-4902 GCHISLFQVPLPE
+4902 GCHISLFQIPLPE

-4967 DGSSDHSTY
+4967 DGSGDHSTY

-5042 NVDANNM
+5042 NVDATTT
-5049 ENSTAV
+5049 ENSTTV

-5102 ANQKPKVECSVVT
+5102 ASLKPRVECSVVT

-5154 STRPGQKSPIIL
+5154 STRPGQKSPVVV
-5166 HDDSSSEKDR
+5166 HDDTASDKDR

-5254 LVRPAEAEGPGPAG
+5254 LGT
-5268 PEPVALSSAV
+5268 ALQDEKEKK
-5278 CSRRLGR
+5278 G
-5285 SLPLKVPRSRRAPRG
+5285 KDKE
-5300 EHWSPAGRTAGRCSP
+5300 EH
-5315 TGSAAGS
+5315 
-5322 SGLRSPKPRGGGRGA
+5322 
-5337 SQLQAAAPS
+5337 
-5346 RTPQRAPGSRLA
+5346 
-5358 PGVWRSGPPRDTGAR
+5358 
-5373 TREPAASGAPAWPR
+5373 
-5387 GRRGEGE
+5387 
-5394 PG
+5394 